1 MVEPPVVA
9 GTKLVME
16 RLTLPVETVEQTVE
30 VEEQPILTGEQYMET
45 DEQYMETYEQPME
58 TGLQPVATEE
68 QPMSELLLV
77 TEEAS
82 ECVSD
87 PTASTEIILE
97 LSAVPLESAAPEEW
111 ELGQPED
118 AQKETHVDD
127 VAASDRKNIPP
138 KKNRMEPLKMDM
150 SRPPKMVT
158 PLTSSQIS
166 LQCLE
171 CHIIFSD
178 HKSKERHL
186 KQSHPAEYEQCM
198 LGDALFACYVCD
210 RQFTNSSDLMLHQ
223 RAHTEKTPFK
233 CPICGEAFSRSSEL
247 TLHKKL
253 HFGLYGYT
261 CADCGKPCK
270 TLTLLKYHRRTHTGE
285 RPYACKECGKRFS
298 MSKALQKHALA
309 HSLEGMKEVGGIT
322 PPMKAQLKNNSGTA
336 VVKFSC
342 SVCKA
347 TFKTAKT
354 RLHHMKHKHNLCVT
368 ASSSTT
374 LAGQQVKLGQP
385 IITQVPMGQPTFLH
399 MEPLGPFQQVENIDT
414 EQIRKLIES
423 LGNVR
428 KVNQVVILGQVP
440 PHGQSLDLQR
450 LQGKRE
456 HLQLR
461 FTQPQFI
468 ELKKIGGGETKLM
481 GLEQAKPQ
489 CESLEPI
496 ITLEPV
502 ISDGQMET
510 PLLSHTQEVAYAVPA
525 EHAGLTQTHE
535 GEMIPQQLL
544 GQTGQT
550 VEEENTMIQ
559 TVSVEQVFCHSETVE
574 LREMAEQSQT
584 VVLEVTPSLLPT
596 LELEQTQTDQQGLMS
611 ASSLPTFLLEQ
622 TSGQNRRVQEGMSDG
637 TNIFPTVELKLTPLK
652 TDPQEELSNS
662 SLVPTVKFAQTPP
675 GQTSQVGETAT
686 QMETLQLEQIYSS
699 IGQTQQTGIG
709 QRRSVEK
716 PLLENTE
723 NDQQHILEKPYEGK
737 KQTAQEQLQ
746 TLIDKSVSNNAL
758 NSREMPRTQ
767 TSEIFPPPSETKAPQ
782 SSQLPVHLM
791 SVQEFVKVRKRKQPK
806 NSIVQGNMQQQ
817 TVELKEKPAKRP
829 RAKKA
834 HLVVKF
840 GPKEKPKNQK
850 KLPQPS
856 KLLQKGDQIQ
866 DMNQMSLTTLPEK
879 KLSLKVGKEKKVK
892 KKNDISK
899 SKIKSPSILC
909 EPHVQQVLQVDE
921 QVHQVKPRKKK
932 VKKQQYV
939 ISETFEQISAEPIS
953 EQEVIAPPKPKKKKQ
968 QTMAQEDQPKKT
980 KGQKLSKTGRKKK
993 KPNVEASPI
1002 SEGMPDPKIKQ
1013 QSLLLLKGH
1022 KQPQLKV
1029 YKLDASKAPQ
1039 GQTDLHQD
1047 THPIHKKKGPK
1058 SKQLKML
1065 AAGGKRKVGRPKK
1078 NHTAL
1083 SVLAPL
1089 KTTSHSSDTSLT
1101 KPKTSRK
1108 RTAQKVETEGIIS
1121 GSHSRRA
1128 LECKDCGER
1137 FSDVSSLQEHK
1148 AALHAV
1154 ESPGLTYTNGNIFE
1168 GVSRSDLGQSP
1179 LKVTEEVIENSLSQ
1193 NTFGMQVASD
1203 WDMEVEMREVGL
1215 GERGER
1221 VSFPTQNPS
1230 PSLPLAAALVEGGQ
1244 KGREKNMEKIA
1255 EGMESFS
1262 HMVPNSNQSCTPP
1275 QVQFPYLAKSDK
1287 VQPLLFESL
1296 SPPHLT
1302 PIAPLHSCHQTEDTK
1317 SESQGNMNDTA
1328 DALIPTVSGF
1338 ENLGPIEDEIKKE
1351 LLLEVDLV
1359 TVGDGDQNEG
1369 EHQSSPHEDSSPN
1382 EGSSLHENNRTHA
1395 LPAKAQIGNVNRTV
1409 TTQNVQTESCPSDPL
1424 EIKQE
1429 EEEIMVQR
1437 REVEKRGVG
1446 RKNYTRGRK
1455 RGVGRGRRGS
1465 ATRKGLGGE
1474 GMREMEPEKETDE
1487 CQVVYQLYSLN
1498 NDTEIKDE
1506 ADVTTLHPGQSSPI
1520 SLQTE
1525 IRSISEQNMLTA
1537 PCPSGSC
1544 ISPLEEDPED
1554 QVVFELES
1562 VTTSVVEVLKT
1573 EDGMVMKEVAGDQ
1586 DDRDT
1591 GQSPGIILER
1601 FLTSRQSEAA
1611 VGENGVVLMADL
1623 RGQEVKVEENTSDLV
1638 PLPHTS
1644 RARHTVEQRGVRMYL
1659 VKQENNLVLNDPQ
1672 VSQGQSQLNVEQS
1685 STRQCI
1691 FYPVKEE
1698 RELLEEPSQSEQG
1711 VPALVEPGEARL
1723 DHPVETLSTTNPAVE
1738 EYEVN
1743 RSTAKFGSEMN
1754 EYGEDEL
1761 DFEQQET
1768 EDLVDFLLQNSDEVE
1783 SEVVECSDPQPDP
1796 EAVVMA
1802 CYHDSQSHAS
1812 LHSNDIP
1819 YNLPTTES
1827 QAHLGSMGGSQTGT
1841 GYRKPIDYFSKYFG
1855 WDAWSEIAR
1864 CTNKVSHLSNPVT
1877 AKEVAQFVGIHIA
1890 MGTLKFPSLKLYWQ
1904 DFTRVP
1910 LVADTMS
1917 ASRFSQLS
1925 CKLQL
1930 ASPAPAGD
1938 PMDTQE
1944 AGPSGNLDR
1953 PKEGDTTRNPLRAL
1967 HTPANPTV
1975 GTTRG
1980 ELDGSGHT
1988 LKRGHSQIQALSSKS
2003 VSAKSTTQTSTIPH
2017 SIWQR
2022 CGDVPSSQDCFSF
2035 KTDPLWRVRPL
2046 MDHVRARY
2054 LMLRRE
2060 GDHGVDQYPL
2070 PLTCRAVNNKRPSLH
2085 STVLVRSDGLILDFN
2100 LSLDLSNK
2108 ETTVEKMVPRDGMVY
2123 LCKQELSTPAMLE
2136 HLLGSGVHGAGKVG
2150 GAKGQMGD
2158 EFVSSDGRLMLHRYH
2173 LGFILSTVGKAQQ
2186 NMASLVDSFEKA
2198 QKAASLNRDLLN
2210 LYHSPLSASAP
2221 SSWPQAVLWYLTDL
2235 ALVNSWMQYRQDHV
2249 PLPEPLNLMAFRLEV
2264 SKALILSS
2272 GSDTQDAAPPHPP
2285 QKLHSPS
2292 TAPDPGLLQD
2302 SPLPD
2307 VATRYDGSG
2316 HWPEQL
2322 GEGEGGR
2329 CRFGGCERM
2338 SRVRCLKCCVFL
2350 CISRNHNCFLNFH
2363 SQGSF

>member
-1 MVEPPVVA
+1 MEGPPVVEA
-9 GTKLVME
+9 GTKSVME
-16 RLTLPVETVEQTVE
+16 SLTQPVETVEQAVE
-30 VEEQPILTGEQYMET
+30 TEEQPIGKGEQYMET
-45 DEQYMETYEQPME
+45 DELPME
-58 TGLQPVATEE
+58 TGLQPVETGE
-68 QPMSELLLV
+68 QPMSELLPATV
-77 TEEAS
+77 EEAL

-87 PTASTEIILE
+87 PTAPTEIILE

-111 ELGQPED
+111 ELDQPKD
-118 AQKETHVDD
+118 AQKETHRDD
-127 VAASDRKNIPP
+127 VAAGDRKNIPP

-150 SRPPKMVT
+150 SRPPKMVM

-178 HKSKERHL
+178 QKSKERHL
-186 KQSHPAEYEQCM
+186 KQSHPAQYEQCI
-198 LGDALFACYVCD
+198 LGGALFTCYVCD
-210 RQFTNSSDLMLHQ
+210 RHFTNSSDLMLHQ
-223 RAHTEKTPFK
+223 RAHTEKQPFK

-247 TLHKKL
+247 TLHKKV
-253 HFGLYGYT
+253 HFGQHGYT
-261 CADCGKPCK
+261 CSDCGKPCK
-270 TLTLLKYHRRTHTGE
+270 TLTLLNYHRRTHTGE
-285 RPYACKECGKRFS
+285 RPYVCKECGKRFS

-309 HSLEGMKEVGGIT
+309 HSLEGMVGEVGGIT
-322 PPMKAQLKNNSGTA
+322 PLTKAQLKKNSGTA
-336 VVKFSC
+336 AVKFPC
-342 SVCKA
+342 SMCKA

-354 RLHHMKHKHNLCVT
+354 RLHHMKHKHSPCVT
-368 ASSSTT
+368 APSSSST
-374 LAGQQVKLGQP
+374 LAGQQVKPGQH
-385 IITQVPMGQPTFLH
+385 IITQAPMGQPTFLH
-399 MEPLGPFQQVENIDT
+399 METLGPHQQVYNIDT

-440 PHGQSLDLQR
+440 PHGQPLALQW
-450 LQGKRE
+450 LQGMRE
-456 HLQLR
+456 HLQPR

-468 ELKKIGGGETKLM
+468 ELKKTWGGE
-481 GLEQAKPQ
+481 
-489 CESLEPI
+489 
-496 ITLEPV
+496 
-502 ISDGQMET
+502 
-510 PLLSHTQEVAYAVPA
+510 A
-525 EHAGLTQTHE
+525 EHSGLTQTHE

-550 VEEENTMIQ
+550 VEEENNMIQ
-559 TVSVEQVFCHSETVE
+559 TVSMEQVFCHSEIVE
-574 LREMAEQSQT
+574 LGKTTEQSKT
-584 VVLEVTPSLLPT
+584 VVLEVTPSLIPT

-611 ASSLPTFLLEQ
+611 ASSLPTILFEQ
-622 TSGQNRRVQEGMSDG
+622 TSGQNQMVQEGNMSVPSL
-637 TNIFPTVELKLTPLK
+637 IPTVELTLTPFK
-652 TDPQEELSNS
+652 TDQQDELSTS

-675 GQTSQVGETAT
+675 GQTSQVGETAI
-686 QMETLQLEQIYSS
+686 QMETLQLDQIHSN
-699 IGQTQQTGIG
+699 IGQTQQIGIG
-709 QRRSVEK
+709 GQGSVEK

-723 NDQQHILEKPYEGK
+723 CEQHHILEKPCEGK

-746 TLIDKSVSNNAL
+746 TLIDKSASNNAL
-758 NSREMPRTQ
+758 NSREIQPRTQ
-767 TSEIFPPPSETKAPQ
+767 MSEIFSPPLETKKTPQ
-782 SSQLPVHLM
+782 SSQLPVHMM
-791 SVQEFVKVRKRKQPK
+791 SVQEFVKVRTRKQPN
-806 NSIVQGNMQQQ
+806 NSIMQGNMQQQ
-817 TVELKEKPAKRP
+817 TVELKEKPTKRP

-834 HLVVKF
+834 CLVVKF
-840 GPKEKPKNQK
+840 GPKEKEKPKNRK

-866 DMNQMSLTTLPEK
+866 DVNQMSLTTQPDK
-879 KLSLKVGKEKKVK
+879 KLPLKKVGQEKKVK
-892 KKNDISK
+892 KKNGISK
-899 SKIKSPSILC
+899 SKIKSPSIFC
-909 EPHVQQVLQVDE
+909 DSHVQQVLQVEE
-921 QVHQVKPRKKK
+921 QVQQVKLRKKK
-932 VKKQQYV
+932 VKKQKYV
-939 ISETFEQISAEPIS
+939 INETHSAQISSEQIS

-968 QTMAQEDQPKKT
+968 QKIRQEDQPKKT
-980 KGQKLSKTGRKKK
+980 KGQKRSKTGRKKN
-993 KPNVEASPI
+993 KPNMEASPI
-1002 SEGMPDPKIKQ
+1002 SEDMPDPEIKQ

-1039 GQTDLHQD
+1039 GQTDPQQDQD

-1065 AAGGKRKVGRPKK
+1065 AAGGNRKVGRPKK
-1078 NHTAL
+1078 SHTAL
-1083 SVLAPL
+1083 SMLAPL
-1089 KTTSHSSDTSLT
+1089 KATPHSSDTSPT

-1108 RTAQKVETEGIIS
+1108 RKAPKVETEGIIS

-1168 GVSRSDLGQSP
+1168 GVSGSDLGQPP

-1203 WDMEVEMREVGL
+1203 WDIEVEMRERGL

-1221 VSFPTQNPS
+1221 VSFPALNPS

-1244 KGREKNMEKIA
+1244 KEREKNMDNTA

-1262 HMVPNSNQSCTPP
+1262 HMAPNSTLFYSPP
-1275 QVQFPYLAKSDK
+1275 QVQFPYLSKSDK
-1287 VQPLLFESL
+1287 VQPLLSESL

-1317 SESQGNMNDTA
+1317 SESQGNMNDTSET
-1328 DALIPTVSGF
+1328 LIPTVSGS
-1338 ENLGPIEDEIKKE
+1338 EHLGPIEDEIKEE

-1369 EHQSSPHEDSSPN
+1369 EHQSSPHEDSSQN
-1382 EGSSLHENNRTHA
+1382 EGSSLHDNNSTHA
-1395 LPAKAQIGNVNRTV
+1395 LPTHAQIENVNRTV
-1409 TTQNVQTESCPSDPL
+1409 TTQNAQTESCPSDPL

-1437 REVEKRGVG
+1437 REEEKREVG
-1446 RKNYTRGRK
+1446 RKNYTRGRR
-1455 RGVGRGRRGS
+1455 RGVGRVRRGS
-1465 ATRKGLGGE
+1465 ATRKSLEGE

-1487 CQVVYQLYSLN
+1487 CRVVYQLYSLT

-1506 ADVTTLHPGQSSPI
+1506 ADVTLHPGQSSPI

-1525 IRSISEQNMLTA
+1525 IRSISEQNTQTA
-1537 PCPSGSC
+1537 PCPSRSC
-1544 ISPLEEDPED
+1544 IPLLEEDPED

-1573 EDGMVMKEVAGDQ
+1573 EDGMVMKGVAGDQ
-1586 DDRDT
+1586 DNRDT

-1601 FLTSRQSEAA
+1601 FLTSRQREAA

-1638 PLPHTS
+1638 PVPHTS
-1644 RARHTVEQRGVRMYL
+1644 HARHTVEQRGVRMYL

-1672 VSQGQSQLNVEQS
+1672 VSHGQSQLNVEQS
-1685 STRQCI
+1685 SARQCI

-1698 RELLEEPSQSEQG
+1698 ESELLEEPSQSEQG
-1711 VPALVEPGEARL
+1711 VPVLVVPGESRL
-1723 DHPVETLSTTNPAVE
+1723 NHPVEDLSITNPAVE

-1743 RSTAKFGSEMN
+1743 RRAAKLGTEIN
-1754 EYGEDEL
+1754 EYGEGDL
-1761 DFEQQET
+1761 DFEQQDT
-1768 EDLVDFLLQNSDEVE
+1768 EELVDFLLQNSDEVE
-1783 SEVVECSDPQPDP
+1783 SGVVECCDPQPDP
-1796 EAVVMA
+1796 EAVLMA
-1802 CYHDSQSHAS
+1802 CYHDSQNHAS
-1812 LHSNDIP
+1812 LHSNEIP
-1819 YNLPTTES
+1819 NNLPTTKS
-1827 QAHLGSMGGSQTGT
+1827 QADSGSTGGSQTGT
-1841 GYRKPIDYFSKYFG
+1841 GYMKPIDYFSKYFG
-1855 WDAWSEIAR
+1855 WDTWAEIAR

-1938 PMDTQE
+1938 PMDTHE
-1944 AGPSGNLDR
+1944 AGHSGNPDR
-1953 PKEGDTTRNPLRAL
+1953 PKEGDTTCNTLRAL
-1967 HTPANPTV
+1967 HTPANSTV
-1975 GTTRG
+1975 GTIEA

-1988 LKRGHSQIQALSSKS
+1988 LTSGHSQIQALSSKS

-2017 SIWQR
+2017 SNWQR
-2022 CGDVPSSQDCFSF
+2022 CGDITSSQDCFSF
-2035 KTDPLWRVRPL
+2035 KTDPLWKVRPL
-2046 MDHVRARY
+2046 LDHVRAGC

-2085 STVLVRSDGLILDFN
+2085 STVLVGSDSLILDFN
-2100 LSLDLSNK
+2100 LSLDLSIK
-2108 ETTVEKMVPRDGMVY
+2108 EATVEKMVPREGMVY

-2198 QKAASLNRDLLN
+2198 QKAASLNRDLIN
-2210 LYHSPLSASAP
+2210 LYHSPLSTSAP
-2221 SSWPQAVLWYLTDL
+2221 TSWPQAVLWYLTDL

-2264 SKALILSS
+2264 SKALVLSS
-2272 GSDTQDAAPPHPP
+2272 GSDTQDSAPPHPP
-2285 QKLHSPS
+2285 QKLHAPG
-2292 TAPDPGLLQD
+2292 TAPDPGLLQE

-2322 GEGEGGR
+2322 GDREGGR

-2338 SRVRCLKCCVFL
+2338 SRVQCLKCCVFL

>member
-1 MVEPPVVA
+1 MVEPPVVEA

-16 RLTLPVETVEQTVE
+16 RLTQPVETVEQTVE
-30 VEEQPILTGEQYMET
+30 VEEQPILTGEQHMKT
-45 DEQYMETYEQPME
+45 DEQPME
-58 TGLQPVATEE
+58 TGLQPAATEE
-68 QPMSELLLV
+68 QPMSELLPATV
-77 TEEAS
+77 EEAL

-247 TLHKKL
+247 TLHKKH

-261 CADCGKPCK
+261 CSDCGKPCK

-285 RPYACKECGKRFS
+285 RPYVCKECGKRFS

-309 HSLEGMKEVGGIT
+309 HSPEGMKGECGGIAPLT
-322 PPMKAQLKNNSGTA
+322 KAQLKKNSGTA
-336 VVKFSC
+336 VVKLSC

-368 ASSSTT
+368 APSSSIT
-374 LAGQQVKLGQP
+374 LAGQQVKPGQP
-385 IITQVPMGQPTFLH
+385 IITQAPMGQPTFLH
-399 MEPLGPFQQVENIDT
+399 MEPLGPFQQVDNIDT

-440 PHGQSLDLQR
+440 PHGQPLALQR

-468 ELKKIGGGETKLM
+468 ELKKTGGGETKSM

-489 CESLEPI
+489 CQSLEPI

-502 ISDGQMET
+502 ILDGQMET
-510 PLLSHTQEVAYAVPA
+510 PLLSHTQEVAYA
-525 EHAGLTQTHE
+525 EHAGLTQTQ
-535 GEMIPQQLL
+535 MIPQQLL
-544 GQTGQT
+544 GQT
-550 VEEENTMIQ
+550 VEVNTMIQ

-574 LREMAEQSQT
+574 LRETTEQSQT
-584 VVLEVTPSLLPT
+584 VVLEVTPSLIPT

-611 ASSLPTFLLEQ
+611 ASSLPTFLFEQ
-622 TSGQNRRVQEGMSDG
+622 TSGQNQRVQEG
-637 TNIFPTVELKLTPLK
+637 NISVPSLIPTVELKLTPLK
-652 TDPQEELSNS
+652 TDQQEELSTS

-686 QMETLQLEQIYSS
+686 QMETLQLDKIYSS
-699 IGQTQQTGIG
+699 IGQTQQTEIG

-716 PLLENTE
+716 PLLGNTE
-723 NDQQHILEKPYEGK
+723 NDQPHILEKPCEGN

-746 TLIDKSVSNNAL
+746 TLIDKSASNNAL
-758 NSREMPRTQ
+758 NSREIQPRTQ

-806 NSIVQGNMQQQ
+806 NSIMQGNMQQQ

-829 RAKKA
+829 RATKS

-840 GPKEKPKNQK
+840 GPKEKEKPKNQK

-866 DMNQMSLTTLPEK
+866 DMNQMSLTTLPEN
-879 KLSLKVGKEKKVK
+879 KLSLKVGKGKKVK
-892 KKNDISK
+892 KKNNISK

-909 EPHVQQVLQVDE
+909 DPHVQQVLQVDE
-921 QVHQVKPRKKK
+921 QVHQVKPRKK
-932 VKKQQYV
+932 VKKQKYV
-939 ISETFEQISAEPIS
+939 ISETSEQICAEPIS

-968 QTMAQEDQPKKT
+968 QEDQPKKT

-993 KPNVEASPI
+993 KPTVEASPI
-1002 SEGMPDPKIKQ
+1002 SEHMPDPEIKQ

-1039 GQTDLHQD
+1039 GQTALHQD
-1047 THPIHKKKGPK
+1047 THLIHKKKGPK

-1065 AAGGKRKVGRPKK
+1065 AAGGKRRVGRPKK

-1089 KTTSHSSDTSLT
+1089 KTTSHSSDTSPT
-1101 KPKTSRK
+1101 NPKTSRK
-1108 RTAQKVETEGIIS
+1108 RKAQKVETEGIIS

-1154 ESPGLTYTNGNIFE
+1154 ESPGLTYTNGNVFE
-1168 GVSRSDLGQSP
+1168 GVSGSDLGQPP
-1179 LKVTEEVIENSLSQ
+1179 LKVTEEVIENSLCQ

-1203 WDMEVEMREVGL
+1203 WDVEMGEMGL

-1221 VSFPTQNPS
+1221 VSFPALNPS

-1244 KGREKNMEKIA
+1244 KERKNNINKTT
-1255 EGMESFS
+1255 EGVESFS
-1262 HMVPNSNQSCTPP
+1262 RMAPNSNPSCTPP
-1275 QVQFPYLAKSDK
+1275 QVQFPCLSKSDK
-1287 VQPLLFESL
+1287 VQPPLFESL

-1328 DALIPTVSGF
+1328 DALIPAVSGF
-1338 ENLGPIEDEIKKE
+1338 EHLGHIEDEIKEE

-1382 EGSSLHENNRTHA
+1382 EGSSLHENNHTHA
-1395 LPAKAQIGNVNRTV
+1395 LPAHALIENVNRTV

-1446 RKNYTRGRK
+1446 RKNYTRGRR

-1465 ATRKGLGGE
+1465 ATRKGLGGQ
-1474 GMREMEPEKETDE
+1474 GMREMEPEKEADE

-1498 NDTEIKDE
+1498 NDTEIKEE

-1573 EDGMVMKEVAGDQ
+1573 EDGMVMKGVAGDQ
-1586 DDRDT
+1586 DGRDT

-1638 PLPHTS
+1638 PVPHTS
-1644 RARHTVEQRGVRMYL
+1644 HARHTVEQRGVRMYL

-1698 RELLEEPSQSEQG
+1698 RELLEEPSQSEQE
-1711 VPALVEPGEARL
+1711 VTALVEPGEAGL
-1723 DHPVETLSTTNPAVE
+1723 NHPVATLSTTNPAVE

-1754 EYGEDEL
+1754 EYGEGDL
-1761 DFEQQET
+1761 DFEQQDT
-1768 EDLVDFLLQNSDEVE
+1768 EELVDFLLQNSDEVE

-1819 YNLPTTES
+1819 YNLPATES
-1827 QAHLGSMGGSQTGT
+1827 QAHSGSMGGSQTGT

-1855 WDAWSEIAR
+1855 WDAWAEIAR

-1917 ASRFSQLS
+1917 ASRFSQLA

-1944 AGPSGNLDR
+1944 AGHSGNPDG
-1953 PKEGDTTRNPLRAL
+1953 PKDTTRNPLRAL

-1988 LKRGHSQIQALSSKS
+1988 LTRGHSQIQALSSKS
-2003 VSAKSTTQTSTIPH
+2003 VSAKSTIPH

-2022 CGDVPSSQDCFSF
+2022 CGDIPSSQDCFSF

-2046 MDHVRARY
+2046 MDHVRAGY

-2085 STVLVRSDGLILDFN
+2085 STVLVRSDGLIIDFN

-2108 ETTVEKMVPRDGMVY
+2108 EATVEKMVPRDGMVY

-2186 NMASLVDSFEKA
+2186 NMALLVDSFEKA

-2221 SSWPQAVLWYLTDL
+2221 SSWPQAVLWYLADL

-2285 QKLHSPS
+2285 PQKLHSPG

-2307 VATRYDGSG
+2307 VSTRYDGSG

-2322 GEGEGGR
+2322 GEGQGGR
-2329 CRFGGCERM
+2329 CRFGGCERL

-2350 CISRNHNCFLNFH
+2350 CISHNHNCFLNFH
-2363 SQGSF
+2363 SQESF

>member
-1 MVEPPVVA
+1 
-9 GTKLVME
+9 
-16 RLTLPVETVEQTVE
+16 
-30 VEEQPILTGEQYMET
+30 
-45 DEQYMETYEQPME
+45 
-58 TGLQPVATEE
+58 
-68 QPMSELLLV
+68 
-77 TEEAS
+77 
-82 ECVSD
+82 
-87 PTASTEIILE
+87 
-97 LSAVPLESAAPEEW
+97 
-111 ELGQPED
+111 
-118 AQKETHVDD
+118 
-127 VAASDRKNIPP
+127 
-138 KKNRMEPLKMDM
+138 MD
-150 SRPPKMVT
+150 
-158 PLTSSQIS
+158 
-166 LQCLE
+166 
-171 CHIIFSD
+171 
-178 HKSKERHL
+178 
-186 KQSHPAEYEQCM
+186 
-198 LGDALFACYVCD
+198 
-210 RQFTNSSDLMLHQ
+210 
-223 RAHTEKTPFK
+223 KT
-233 CPICGEAFSRSSEL
+233 
-247 TLHKKL
+247 
-253 HFGLYGYT
+253 
-261 CADCGKPCK
+261 
-270 TLTLLKYHRRTHTGE
+270 
-285 RPYACKECGKRFS
+285 
-298 MSKALQKHALA
+298 
-309 HSLEGMKEVGGIT
+309 
-322 PPMKAQLKNNSGTA
+322 
-336 VVKFSC
+336 
-342 SVCKA
+342 
-347 TFKTAKT
+347 
-354 RLHHMKHKHNLCVT
+354 
-368 ASSSTT
+368 
-374 LAGQQVKLGQP
+374 
-385 IITQVPMGQPTFLH
+385 
-399 MEPLGPFQQVENIDT
+399 
-414 EQIRKLIES
+414 
-423 LGNVR
+423 
-428 KVNQVVILGQVP
+428 
-440 PHGQSLDLQR
+440 
-450 LQGKRE
+450 
-456 HLQLR
+456 
-461 FTQPQFI
+461 
-468 ELKKIGGGETKLM
+468 
-481 GLEQAKPQ
+481 
-489 CESLEPI
+489 
-496 ITLEPV
+496 
-502 ISDGQMET
+502 
-510 PLLSHTQEVAYAVPA
+510 
-525 EHAGLTQTHE
+525 
-535 GEMIPQQLL
+535 
-544 GQTGQT
+544 
-550 VEEENTMIQ
+550 
-559 TVSVEQVFCHSETVE
+559 
-574 LREMAEQSQT
+574 
-584 VVLEVTPSLLPT
+584 
-596 LELEQTQTDQQGLMS
+596 
-611 ASSLPTFLLEQ
+611 
-622 TSGQNRRVQEGMSDG
+622 
-637 TNIFPTVELKLTPLK
+637 
-652 TDPQEELSNS
+652 
-662 SLVPTVKFAQTPP
+662 
-675 GQTSQVGETAT
+675 
-686 QMETLQLEQIYSS
+686 
-699 IGQTQQTGIG
+699 
-709 QRRSVEK
+709 
-716 PLLENTE
+716 
-723 NDQQHILEKPYEGK
+723 
-737 KQTAQEQLQ
+737 
-746 TLIDKSVSNNAL
+746 
-758 NSREMPRTQ
+758 
-767 TSEIFPPPSETKAPQ
+767 
-782 SSQLPVHLM
+782 
-791 SVQEFVKVRKRKQPK
+791 
-806 NSIVQGNMQQQ
+806 
-817 TVELKEKPAKRP
+817 
-829 RAKKA
+829 
-834 HLVVKF
+834 
-840 GPKEKPKNQK
+840 
-850 KLPQPS
+850 
-856 KLLQKGDQIQ
+856 
-866 DMNQMSLTTLPEK
+866 
-879 KLSLKVGKEKKVK
+879 
-892 KKNDISK
+892 
-899 SKIKSPSILC
+899 
-909 EPHVQQVLQVDE
+909 
-921 QVHQVKPRKKK
+921 
-932 VKKQQYV
+932 
-939 ISETFEQISAEPIS
+939 
-953 EQEVIAPPKPKKKKQ
+953 
-968 QTMAQEDQPKKT
+968 
-980 KGQKLSKTGRKKK
+980 
-993 KPNVEASPI
+993 
-1002 SEGMPDPKIKQ
+1002 
-1013 QSLLLLKGH
+1013 
-1022 KQPQLKV
+1022 
-1029 YKLDASKAPQ
+1029 
-1039 GQTDLHQD
+1039 
-1047 THPIHKKKGPK
+1047 
-1058 SKQLKML
+1058 
-1065 AAGGKRKVGRPKK
+1065 
-1078 NHTAL
+1078 
-1083 SVLAPL
+1083 
-1089 KTTSHSSDTSLT
+1089 
-1101 KPKTSRK
+1101 
-1108 RTAQKVETEGIIS
+1108 
-1121 GSHSRRA
+1121 
-1128 LECKDCGER
+1128 
-1137 FSDVSSLQEHK
+1137 
-1148 AALHAV
+1148 
-1154 ESPGLTYTNGNIFE
+1154 
-1168 GVSRSDLGQSP
+1168 
-1179 LKVTEEVIENSLSQ
+1179 
-1193 NTFGMQVASD
+1193 
-1203 WDMEVEMREVGL
+1203 
-1215 GERGER
+1215 
-1221 VSFPTQNPS
+1221 
-1230 PSLPLAAALVEGGQ
+1230 
-1244 KGREKNMEKIA
+1244 A

-1262 HMVPNSNQSCTPP
+1262 HMAPNSNQSCTPP

-1317 SESQGNMNDTA
+1317 SESQGNMNETA

-1338 ENLGPIEDEIKKE
+1338 EHLGPIEDEIKKE

-1446 RKNYTRGRK
+1446 RKNYTRGRR

-1474 GMREMEPEKETDE
+1474 GMREMEPEKEIDE

-1537 PCPSGSC
+1537 PCLSGSF

-1573 EDGMVMKEVAGDQ
+1573 EDGMVMKGVAGDQ

-1601 FLTSRQSEAA
+1601 FLTSRQREAA

-1623 RGQEVKVEENTSDLV
+1623 RGQEVKVEENNSDLV
-1638 PLPHTS
+1638 PVPHNS
-1644 RARHTVEQRGVRMYL
+1644 LARHTVEQRGVRMYL

-1672 VSQGQSQLNVEQS
+1672 VSQGQSQLNVEHS

-1723 DHPVETLSTTNPAVE
+1723 NHPVETLSTTNPAVE

-1743 RSTAKFGSEMN
+1743 RSTAKFGSEIN
-1754 EYGEDEL
+1754 EYGEGEL
-1761 DFEQQET
+1761 DFEQQDT
-1768 EDLVDFLLQNSDEVE
+1768 EELVDFLLQNSDEVE

-1812 LHSNDIP
+1812 LHSNYIP

-1827 QAHLGSMGGSQTGT
+1827 QARSGSIGGSQTGT
-1841 GYRKPIDYFSKYFG
+1841 GYRQPIDYFSKYFG
-1855 WDAWSEIAR
+1855 WDAWAEIAG

-1930 ASPAPAGD
+1930 ASPVPAGD

-1944 AGPSGNLDR
+1944 AGHSGNPDR
-1953 PKEGDTTRNPLRAL
+1953 PKEGDPTRNPLRAL

-1988 LKRGHSQIQALSSKS
+1988 LTRGHSQIQALSSKS
-2003 VSAKSTTQTSTIPH
+2003 VSAESTTQTSTVPH

-2022 CGDVPSSQDCFSF
+2022 CGDIPSSQDCFSF

-2046 MDHVRARY
+2046 MDHVRAGY

-2085 STVLVRSDGLILDFN
+2085 STVLVRSDGMIIDFN

-2108 ETTVEKMVPRDGMVY
+2108 EATVEKMVPRDGMVY

-2186 NMASLVDSFEKA
+2186 NMASLIDSFEKA

-2210 LYHSPLSASAP
+2210 LYHSPLSASALC
-2221 SSWPQAVLWYLTDL
+2221 SWPQAVLWYLTDL
-2235 ALVNSWMQYRQDHV
+2235 ALINSWMQYRQDHV

-2285 QKLHSPS
+2285 PQKLHSPG

-2307 VATRYDGSG
+2307 VATRYDGLG

-2322 GEGEGGR
+2322 GEGEAGR

>member
-1 MVEPPVVA
+1 MEEPPVVEA
-9 GTKLVME
+9 GTKSVME
-16 RLTLPVETVEQTVE
+16 RLTQPVETVEQAVE
-30 VEEQPILTGEQYMET
+30 IEEQPI
-45 DEQYMETYEQPME
+45 
-58 TGLQPVATEE
+58 
-68 QPMSELLLV
+68 V
-77 TEEAS
+77 T
-82 ECVSD
+82 
-87 PTASTEIILE
+87 
-97 LSAVPLESAAPEEW
+97 ESAAPEEW

-150 SRPPKMVT
+150 SRPPKMVM

-210 RQFTNSSDLMLHQ
+210 RHFTNSSDLMLHQ

-285 RPYACKECGKRFS
+285 RPYVCKECGKRFS

-309 HSLEGMKEVGGIT
+309 HLPEGMKGDVGGIT
-322 PPMKAQLKNNSGTA
+322 PPMKAQLKKNSGTA
-336 VVKFSC
+336 VVKLSC

-399 MEPLGPFQQVENIDT
+399 MEPLGPLHQVDNIDT

-428 KVNQVVILGQVP
+428 KVNQVVILGQVL
-440 PHGQSLDLQR
+440 PHSQPLDLQR

-456 HLQLR
+456 HLQFR
-461 FTQPQFI
+461 FTQPHFI
-468 ELKKIGGGETKLM
+468 ELKKIGGGETKSM

-510 PLLSHTQEVAYAVPA
+510 PLLSHTQQVTYA
-525 EHAGLTQTHE
+525 EHAGLKQTHE
-535 GEMIPQQLL
+535 GEMIPQQLH

-574 LREMAEQSQT
+574 LGETTEQSQT
-584 VVLEVTPSLLPT
+584 VVLDVTPSLIPT

-622 TSGQNRRVQEGMSDG
+622 TSGQNLMVQEG
-637 TNIFPTVELKLTPLK
+637 NISVPSLIPTVELKLRPLT
-652 TDPQEELSNS
+652 TDQQEELSTS
-662 SLVPTVKFAQTPP
+662 SLVPTVEFVQTSP

-709 QRRSVEK
+709 QRRAVEK

-723 NDQQHILEKPYEGK
+723 NDQQHILENPCEGK
-737 KQTAQEQLQ
+737 SQEQLQ
-746 TLIDKSVSNNAL
+746 TLIDKSASNNAL
-758 NSREMPRTQ
+758 NSRELQPCTP

-791 SVQEFVKVRKRKQPK
+791 SVQEFVKVRKRKQPN

-817 TVELKEKPAKRP
+817 TVELKGEAAKRP
-829 RAKKA
+829 RAMKA

-840 GPKEKPKNQK
+840 GPKEKPKKQN

-932 VKKQQYV
+932 VEKQKYV
-939 ISETFEQISAEPIS
+939 ISETCSEQISAEPIS

-980 KGQKLSKTGRKKK
+980 KGQKMSKMGRKKN
-993 KPNVEASPI
+993 KPNVKASPKTEDI
-1002 SEGMPDPKIKQ
+1002 PDPEIKQ

-1039 GQTDLHQD
+1039 GPTDLHQD

-1089 KTTSHSSDTSLT
+1089 KTTSHSSDTSPT

-1108 RTAQKVETEGIIS
+1108 RKAQKVETEGLIS
-1121 GSHSRRA
+1121 GSHSPRA

-1168 GVSRSDLGQSP
+1168 GVSGSDLGPPP

-1203 WDMEVEMREVGL
+1203 WEVEMREVGL

-1221 VSFPTQNPS
+1221 VSFPTLNPS
-1230 PSLPLAAALVEGGQ
+1230 PSLPLAAVLVEGGQ
-1244 KGREKNMEKIA
+1244 KEREKNMNKTS

-1262 HMVPNSNQSCTPP
+1262 HMAPNSTLSYSPP
-1275 QVQFPYLAKSDK
+1275 QVQFTYLAKSDK
-1287 VQPLLFESL
+1287 VQPLLSENL

-1302 PIAPLHSCHQTEDTK
+1302 PIAPLHSCHQTADTK
-1317 SESQGNMNDTA
+1317 SESQSNMNDTA

-1338 ENLGPIEDEIKKE
+1338 EHLGPIEDEIKEE
-1351 LLLEVDLV
+1351 LLLEVDMV

-1369 EHQSSPHEDSSPN
+1369 EHQSSPHKDSSQN
-1382 EGSSLHENNRTHA
+1382 EGSSLHENSTHENNSTHA
-1395 LPAKAQIGNVNRTV
+1395 LSAHAQIENVNRTV
-1409 TTQNVQTESCPSDPL
+1409 TTQNVQTKSCPSDPL
-1424 EIKQE
+1424 EIKKE

-1446 RKNYTRGRK
+1446 RRNYTRGRR
-1455 RGVGRGRRGS
+1455 RGVGRGRIGS
-1465 ATRKGLGGE
+1465 ATRKSLEGV
-1474 GMREMEPEKETDE
+1474 GMRKIELEKEIDE

-1544 ISPLEEDPED
+1544 ISPLEDLED

-1573 EDGMVMKEVAGDQ
+1573 EDGMVMKGVAGDQ

-1611 VGENGVVLMADL
+1611 VGENGVVLMVDL

-1638 PLPHTS
+1638 PVPHTS
-1644 RARHTVEQRGVRMYL
+1644 HARHTVEQRGVRMYL

-1672 VSQGQSQLNVEQS
+1672 VSQGQSQLNVEHS

-1698 RELLEEPSQSEQG
+1698 RELLDEPSQSEQG
-1711 VPALVEPGEARL
+1711 VPALVVPGEAKL
-1723 DHPVETLSTTNPAVE
+1723 NHPMESLSTTNPAVE

-1743 RSTAKFGSEMN
+1743 RRAAKLRSEIN
-1754 EYGEDEL
+1754 EYGEGDL
-1761 DFEQQET
+1761 DFEQQDIE
-1768 EDLVDFLLQNSDEVE
+1768 ELVDFLLQNSDEVE

-1796 EAVVMA
+1796 EDVVMA
-1802 CYHDSQSHAS
+1802 CFHDSQNHAS
-1812 LHSNDIP
+1812 LHSNYIP

-1827 QAHLGSMGGSQTGT
+1827 QAHSVSMGGSQAGT
-1841 GYRKPIDYFSKYFG
+1841 GYRNPIDYFSKYFG
-1855 WDAWSEIAR
+1855 WDAWAEIAR
-1864 CTNKVSHLSNPVT
+1864 CTNKVSHLSNAVT

-1944 AGPSGNLDR
+1944 AGHSGNPDR
-1953 PKEGDTTRNPLRAL
+1953 PKEGDPTCNPLRDL

-1980 ELDGSGHT
+1980 ELDGSVHT
-1988 LKRGHSQIQALSSKS
+1988 LTRSHSQIQALSSLS
-2003 VSAKSTTQTSTIPH
+2003 VSAKSTTQTSTVPH

-2022 CGDVPSSQDCFSF
+2022 CGDMPSSQDCFSF

-2046 MDHVRARY
+2046 MDHVRAGC

-2070 PLTCRAVNNKRPSLH
+2070 PLTCSAVNNKRPSLH

-2108 ETTVEKMVPRDGMVY
+2108 EATVEKMVPRDGMVY

-2221 SSWPQAVLWYLTDL
+2221 TSWPQAVLWYLTDL

-2272 GSDTQDAAPPHPP
+2272 GSDTQDSAPPHPP
-2285 QKLHSPS
+2285 QKLQSPG

-2329 CRFGGCERM
+2329 CRFGGCERL

-2363 SQGSF
+2363 SQGTF

>member
-1 MVEPPVVA
+1 MEEPPVVEA

-16 RLTLPVETVEQTVE
+16 RLTQPVETVEQAVE
-30 VEEQPILTGEQYMET
+30 IEEQPI
-45 DEQYMETYEQPME
+45 
-58 TGLQPVATEE
+58 
-68 QPMSELLLV
+68 V
-77 TEEAS
+77 T
-82 ECVSD
+82 
-87 PTASTEIILE
+87 
-97 LSAVPLESAAPEEW
+97 ESAAPEEW

-118 AQKETHVDD
+118 TQKETHVDD
-127 VAASDRKNIPP
+127 VAACDRKNIPP

-210 RQFTNSSDLMLHQ
+210 RHFTNSSDLMLHQ

-261 CADCGKPCK
+261 CSDCGKPCK

-285 RPYACKECGKRFS
+285 RPYVCKECGKRFS

-309 HSLEGMKEVGGIT
+309 HSPEGGGGIT
-322 PPMKAQLKNNSGTA
+322 PLTKAQLKKSSGTA
-336 VVKFSC
+336 VVKLSC
-342 SVCKA
+342 SMCKA

-368 ASSSTT
+368 APSSSIT
-374 LAGQQVKLGQP
+374 LAGQQVKPGQP
-385 IITQVPMGQPTFLH
+385 IITQAPMGQPTFLQ
-399 MEPLGPFQQVENIDT
+399 MEPLGPLQQVDNIDT

-428 KVNQVVILGQVP
+428 KVNQVVILGQVL
-440 PHGQSLDLQR
+440 PHGQPLALQR

-456 HLQLR
+456 HLQFR

-468 ELKKIGGGETKLM
+468 ELKKTGGGETKSM

-502 ISDGQMET
+502 ISVGQMET
-510 PLLSHTQEVAYAVPA
+510 PLLSHTQEVTYA
-525 EHAGLTQTHE
+525 EHAGLKQTHE

-574 LREMAEQSQT
+574 LRETTEQSQT
-584 VVLEVTPSLLPT
+584 VVLEVTPSLIPT
-596 LELEQTQTDQQGLMS
+596 LELEQTQTDQHGLMS
-611 ASSLPTFLLEQ
+611 ASSLPTFLFEQ
-622 TSGQNRRVQEGMSDG
+622 TSGQNLMVQEGNMSVPSL
-637 TNIFPTVELKLTPLK
+637 IPTVELKLTPLK
-652 TDPQEELSNS
+652 TDQQEELSTS
-662 SLVPTVKFAQTPP
+662 SLVPTVKFARTPP
-675 GQTSQVGETAT
+675 GQTSHVGETAT
-686 QMETLQLEQIYSS
+686 QMETLQLDQVYSS
-699 IGQTQQTGIG
+699 IGQTQQIGIG
-709 QRRSVEK
+709 QRGSVEK

-723 NDQQHILEKPYEGK
+723 NEQQHILENPCEGK
-737 KQTAQEQLQ
+737 KQTSQEQLQ
-746 TLIDKSVSNNAL
+746 TLIDKSASHNAL
-758 NSREMPRTQ
+758 NSREIQPRTQ
-767 TSEIFPPPSETKAPQ
+767 TSEIFPPPSESKKAPQ

-806 NSIVQGNMQQQ
+806 NSIMQGNMQQQ

-829 RAKKA
+829 RATKS

-840 GPKEKPKNQK
+840 GPKEKPKNQN

-866 DMNQMSLTTLPEK
+866 DMNQMRVSTLPDK
-879 KLSLKVGKEKKVK
+879 KLPLKVGKEKKVK
-892 KKNDISK
+892 KKNNISK

-909 EPHVQQVLQVDE
+909 DPHVQQVLQVDE
-921 QVHQVKPRKKK
+921 QVHRVKPRKKK
-932 VKKQQYV
+932 VKKQNYV
-939 ISETFEQISAEPIS
+939 ISETYSEQSSAEPIS

-968 QTMAQEDQPKKT
+968 QKIQQEDQPKKT
-980 KGQKLSKTGRKKK
+980 KGQKLSKTGRKTK
-993 KPNVEASPI
+993 KPTVEASPI
-1002 SEGMPDPKIKQ
+1002 SEHMPDPEIKQ

-1065 AAGGKRKVGRPKK
+1065 AAGGKRRVGRPKK

-1089 KTTSHSSDTSLT
+1089 KTTSHSSDTSPT
-1101 KPKTSRK
+1101 NPKTSRK
-1108 RTAQKVETEGIIS
+1108 RKAQKVETEGIIS

-1168 GVSRSDLGQSP
+1168 GVSGSDLGQPP
-1179 LKVTEEVIENSLSQ
+1179 LKVTEEVIENSLGQ
-1193 NTFGMQVASD
+1193 NAFGMQVASD
-1203 WDMEVEMREVGL
+1203 WDMAAEMRGIGL

-1221 VSFPTQNPS
+1221 VSFPALNPS
-1230 PSLPLAAALVEGGQ
+1230 PSLPLVAALVEGGQ
-1244 KGREKNMEKIA
+1244 KESEKSMDKTS

-1262 HMVPNSNQSCTPP
+1262 HMAPNSTLSYSPP
-1275 QVQFPYLAKSDK
+1275 QVQFPYLATSDK
-1287 VQPLLFESL
+1287 VKPLLSENL

-1302 PIAPLHSCHQTEDTK
+1302 PIAPLHSCHQTADTK
-1317 SESQGNMNDTA
+1317 SENQGNMNDTA
-1328 DALIPTVSGF
+1328 DALIRTVSGF
-1338 ENLGPIEDEIKKE
+1338 EHLGPIEDEIKEE

-1369 EHQSSPHEDSSPN
+1369 EHQSSPHKDSSPN
-1382 EGSSLHENNRTHA
+1382 EGSSLHENSTHENNSTHA
-1395 LPAKAQIGNVNRTV
+1395 LSAHAQIENVNRTV

-1446 RKNYTRGRK
+1446 RKNYTRGRR

-1465 ATRKGLGGE
+1465 ATRKSLEGE
-1474 GMREMEPEKETDE
+1474 GMREIEPEKEIDE

-1506 ADVTTLHPGQSSPI
+1506 ADVTTLHPGQSSSI

-1573 EDGMVMKEVAGDQ
+1573 EDGMVMKGIAGDQ

-1601 FLTSRQSEAA
+1601 FLTSRQREAA
-1611 VGENGVVLMADL
+1611 EGENGVVLMADL
-1623 RGQEVKVEENTSDLV
+1623 RGQEVKVEENISDLV
-1638 PLPHTS
+1638 PVPHTS
-1644 RARHTVEQRGVRMYL
+1644 HARHTVQQRGVRMYL

-1672 VSQGQSQLNVEQS
+1672 VSQGQSQLNVEHS

-1711 VPALVEPGEARL
+1711 VPALVVPGEAKL
-1723 DHPVETLSTTNPAVE
+1723 NHPVETLSITNPAVE

-1743 RSTAKFGSEMN
+1743 RRAAKLGSEIN
-1754 EYGEDEL
+1754 EYGDGDL
-1761 DFEQQET
+1761 DFEQQDT
-1768 EDLVDFLLQNSDEVE
+1768 EELVDFLLQNSDEVE

-1802 CYHDSQSHAS
+1802 CFHDSQNHAS
-1812 LHSNDIP
+1812 LHSNYIP
-1819 YNLPTTES
+1819 NNLPTTES
-1827 QAHLGSMGGSQTGT
+1827 QAHSGSMGGSQTGT
-1841 GYRKPIDYFSKYFG
+1841 GYRKPIDYFSNYFG
-1855 WDAWSEIAR
+1855 WDAWAEIAR
-1864 CTNKVSHLSNPVT
+1864 CTNKVSHLSNAVT
-1877 AKEVAQFVGIHIA
+1877 AKEVAEFVGIHIA

-1930 ASPAPAGD
+1930 ASPTPAGD
-1938 PMDTQE
+1938 PTNTQE
-1944 AGPSGNLDR
+1944 AGHSRNPDR
-1953 PKEGDTTRNPLRAL
+1953 PKEGDPTRNPLRAL
-1967 HTPANPTV
+1967 HTPVNPTV

-1980 ELDGSGHT
+1980 ELDGSIHT
-1988 LKRGHSQIQALSSKS
+1988 LTCSHSQIQALSSKS
-2003 VSAKSTTQTSTIPH
+2003 VFAKSTTQTSTVPH

-2022 CGDVPSSQDCFSF
+2022 CGDIPSSQDCFSF

-2046 MDHVRARY
+2046 MDHVQAGC

-2108 ETTVEKMVPRDGMVY
+2108 EATVEKMVPRDGMVY

-2221 SSWPQAVLWYLTDL
+2221 TSWPQAVLWYLTDL

-2272 GSDTQDAAPPHPP
+2272 GSDTQDSAPPHPPP
-2285 QKLHSPS
+2285 QKLHSPG

-2322 GEGEGGR
+2322 GEGEDGR
-2329 CRFGGCERM
+2329 CRFGGCERL

>member
-1 MVEPPVVA
+1 MEEPPVVEA
-9 GTKLVME
+9 GTKSVME
-16 RLTLPVETVEQTVE
+16 RLTQPVETVEQAVE
-30 VEEQPILTGEQYMET
+30 IEEQPI
-45 DEQYMETYEQPME
+45 
-58 TGLQPVATEE
+58 
-68 QPMSELLLV
+68 V
-77 TEEAS
+77 T
-82 ECVSD
+82 
-87 PTASTEIILE
+87 
-97 LSAVPLESAAPEEW
+97 ESAAPEEW

-150 SRPPKMVT
+150 SRPPKMVM

-285 RPYACKECGKRFS
+285 RPYVCKECGKRFS

-309 HSLEGMKEVGGIT
+309 HLPEGMKGDVGGIT
-322 PPMKAQLKNNSGTA
+322 PQMKAQLKKNSGTA
-336 VVKFSC
+336 VVKLSC

-399 MEPLGPFQQVENIDT
+399 MEPLGPLHQVDNIDT

-428 KVNQVVILGQVP
+428 KVNQVVILGQVL

-456 HLQLR
+456 HLQFR
-461 FTQPQFI
+461 FTQPHFI
-468 ELKKIGGGETKLM
+468 ELRKIGGGETKSM

-510 PLLSHTQEVAYAVPA
+510 PLLSHTQEVTYA
-525 EHAGLTQTHE
+525 EHAGLKQTHE

-574 LREMAEQSQT
+574 LGETTEQSQM
-584 VVLEVTPSLLPT
+584 VVLDVTPSLIPT

-622 TSGQNRRVQEGMSDG
+622 TSGQNLMVQEG
-637 TNIFPTVELKLTPLK
+637 NISVPSLIPTVELKPRPLK
-652 TDPQEELSNS
+652 TDQQEELSTS

-686 QMETLQLEQIYSS
+686 QMDTLQLEQIYSS

-709 QRRSVEK
+709 QRRAVEK
-716 PLLENTE
+716 HLLENTE
-723 NDQQHILEKPYEGK
+723 NDQQHILENPCEGK
-737 KQTAQEQLQ
+737 SQEQLQ
-746 TLIDKSVSNNAL
+746 TLIDKSASNNAL
-758 NSREMPRTQ
+758 NSRELQPCTP

-791 SVQEFVKVRKRKQPK
+791 SVQEFVKVRKRKQPN

-817 TVELKEKPAKRP
+817 MVELKGEAAKRP
-829 RAKKA
+829 RAMKA

-840 GPKEKPKNQK
+840 GPKEKPKNQN

-932 VKKQQYV
+932 VGKQKYV
-939 ISETFEQISAEPIS
+939 ISETCSEQISAEPIR

-980 KGQKLSKTGRKKK
+980 KGQKMSKMGRKKN
-993 KPNVEASPI
+993 KPNVKASPKTEDI
-1002 SEGMPDPKIKQ
+1002 PDPEIKQ

-1065 AAGGKRKVGRPKK
+1065 AAGGKKKVGRPKK

-1089 KTTSHSSDTSLT
+1089 KTTSHSSDTSPT
-1101 KPKTSRK
+1101 KPKTTRK
-1108 RTAQKVETEGIIS
+1108 RKAQKVETEGLIS
-1121 GSHSRRA
+1121 GSHSPRA

-1137 FSDVSSLQEHK
+1137 FSDVSSLQQHK

-1168 GVSRSDLGQSP
+1168 GVSGSDLGPPP

-1203 WDMEVEMREVGL
+1203 WEVEMRGVGL

-1221 VSFPTQNPS
+1221 VSFPTLNPS
-1230 PSLPLAAALVEGGQ
+1230 PSLPLAAVLVEGGQ
-1244 KGREKNMEKIA
+1244 KEREKNMNKTS

-1262 HMVPNSNQSCTPP
+1262 HMAPNSTLSYSPP
-1275 QVQFPYLAKSDK
+1275 QVQFTYLAKSDK
-1287 VQPLLFESL
+1287 VQPLLSENL

-1302 PIAPLHSCHQTEDTK
+1302 PIAPLHSCHQTGDTK
-1317 SESQGNMNDTA
+1317 SESQSNMNDTA

-1338 ENLGPIEDEIKKE
+1338 EHLGPIEDEIKEE
-1351 LLLEVDLV
+1351 LLLEVDMV

-1369 EHQSSPHEDSSPN
+1369 EHQSSPHKDSSQN
-1382 EGSSLHENNRTHA
+1382 EGSSLHENSTHENNSTHA
-1395 LPAKAQIGNVNRTV
+1395 LSAHAQIENVNRTV
-1409 TTQNVQTESCPSDPL
+1409 ITQNVQTKSCPSDPL
-1424 EIKQE
+1424 EIKKE

-1446 RKNYTRGRK
+1446 RRNYTRGRR

-1465 ATRKGLGGE
+1465 ATRKSLEGA
-1474 GMREMEPEKETDE
+1474 GMREIEPEKEIDE

-1506 ADVTTLHPGQSSPI
+1506 ADVTTRHPGQSSPI

-1544 ISPLEEDPED
+1544 ISPLEDLED

-1573 EDGMVMKEVAGDQ
+1573 EDGMVMKGVAGDQ

-1611 VGENGVVLMADL
+1611 VGENGVVLMVDL

-1638 PLPHTS
+1638 PVPHTS
-1644 RARHTVEQRGVRMYL
+1644 HARHTVEQRGVRMYL

-1672 VSQGQSQLNVEQS
+1672 VSQGQSQLNVEHS

-1698 RELLEEPSQSEQG
+1698 RELLDEPSQSEQG
-1711 VPALVEPGEARL
+1711 VPALVVPGEAKL
-1723 DHPVETLSTTNPAVE
+1723 NHPMESLSTTNPAVE

-1743 RSTAKFGSEMN
+1743 RRAAKLRSEIN
-1754 EYGEDEL
+1754 EYGEGDL
-1761 DFEQQET
+1761 DFEQQDIE
-1768 EDLVDFLLQNSDEVE
+1768 ELVDFLLQNSDEVE

-1796 EAVVMA
+1796 EDVVMA
-1802 CYHDSQSHAS
+1802 CFHDSQNHAS
-1812 LHSNDIP
+1812 LHSNYIP
-1819 YNLPTTES
+1819 NNLPTTES
-1827 QAHLGSMGGSQTGT
+1827 QAHSVSMGGSQAGT

-1855 WDAWSEIAR
+1855 WDAWAEIAR
-1864 CTNKVSHLSNPVT
+1864 CTNKVSHLSNAVT

-1944 AGPSGNLDR
+1944 AGHSGNPDR
-1953 PKEGDTTRNPLRAL
+1953 PKEGDPTCNPLRDL

-1980 ELDGSGHT
+1980 ELDGSVHT
-1988 LKRGHSQIQALSSKS
+1988 LTHGHSQIQALSSLS
-2003 VSAKSTTQTSTIPH
+2003 VSAKSTTQTSTVPH

-2022 CGDVPSSQDCFSF
+2022 CGDMPSSQDCFSF

-2046 MDHVRARY
+2046 MDHVRAGC

-2108 ETTVEKMVPRDGMVY
+2108 EATVEKMVPRDGMVY

-2221 SSWPQAVLWYLTDL
+2221 TSWPQAVLWYLTDL

-2272 GSDTQDAAPPHPP
+2272 GSDTQDSAPPHPP
-2285 QKLHSPS
+2285 QKLQSPG

-2329 CRFGGCERM
+2329 CRFGGCERL

-2363 SQGSF
+2363 SQGTF

>member
-1 MVEPPVVA
+1 MVEPPVVEA
-9 GTKLVME
+9 GTKSVME
-16 RLTLPVETVEQTVE
+16 RLTQPMETVEQAVE
-30 VEEQPILTGEQYMET
+30 IEEQPI
-45 DEQYMETYEQPME
+45 
-58 TGLQPVATEE
+58 
-68 QPMSELLLV
+68 V
-77 TEEAS
+77 T
-82 ECVSD
+82 
-87 PTASTEIILE
+87 
-97 LSAVPLESAAPEEW
+97 ESAAPEEW
-111 ELGQPED
+111 ELGQAED

-210 RQFTNSSDLMLHQ
+210 RHFTNSSDLMLHQ

-247 TLHKKL
+247 TIHKKL

-285 RPYACKECGKRFS
+285 RPYVCKECGKRFS

-309 HSLEGMKEVGGIT
+309 HLPEGMKGDVGGIT
-322 PPMKAQLKNNSGTA
+322 PPTKAQLKKNSGTI
-336 VVKFSC
+336 VVKLSC

-428 KVNQVVILGQVP
+428 KVNQVVILGQVL
-440 PHGQSLDLQR
+440 PHGQPLDLQR

-456 HLQLR
+456 HLQFR
-461 FTQPQFI
+461 FTQPHFI
-468 ELKKIGGGETKLM
+468 ELKKIGGGEIKLM

-502 ISDGQMET
+502 ISEGQMET

-525 EHAGLTQTHE
+525 EHAGLKQTHE

-550 VEEENTMIQ
+550 VAEENTMIQ

-574 LREMAEQSQT
+574 LRETTEQSQT
-584 VVLEVTPSLLPT
+584 VVLEVTPSLIPT

-611 ASSLPTFLLEQ
+611 ASSLPTFLFEQ
-622 TSGQNRRVQEGMSDG
+622 TSGQNLMVQEG
-637 TNIFPTVELKLTPLK
+637 NISVPSLIPTVELKLTPLK
-652 TDPQEELSNS
+652 TDQQEELSTS

-699 IGQTQQTGIG
+699 IRQTQQTGIG

-723 NDQQHILEKPYEGK
+723 NDQQHILENPCEGK
-737 KQTAQEQLQ
+737 TQTSPEQLQ
-746 TLIDKSVSNNAL
+746 TLIDKSASDNAL
-758 NSREMPRTQ
+758 NSIELQPCTQ

-791 SVQEFVKVRKRKQPK
+791 SVQEFVKVRKRKQPN
-806 NSIVQGNMQQQ
+806 NSIMQGNMQQQ
-817 TVELKEKPAKRP
+817 TVELKGEAAKRP
-829 RAKKA
+829 RAMKA

-840 GPKEKPKNQK
+840 GPKEMPKNQN

-856 KLLQKGDQIQ
+856 RLLQKGDQIQ
-866 DMNQMSLTTLPEK
+866 DTNQMCVSALPDK
-879 KLSLKVGKEKKVK
+879 NLPLKVGKEKKVK
-892 KKNDISK
+892 KKNNISK

-909 EPHVQQVLQVDE
+909 DPHVQQVLQVDE
-921 QVHQVKPRKKK
+921 QVHQAKQRKKK
-932 VKKQQYV
+932 VEKQKYV
-939 ISETFEQISAEPIS
+939 ISETCSEQISAEPIS
-953 EQEVIAPPKPKKKKQ
+953 EQEVIAPPKTKKKKQ

-980 KGQKLSKTGRKKK
+980 KGQKMSKMGRKKN
-993 KPNVEASPI
+993 KPNVKASPKT
-1002 SEGMPDPKIKQ
+1002 EDMPDPEIKQ

-1039 GQTDLHQD
+1039 GQTHLHQD

-1089 KTTSHSSDTSLT
+1089 KTTSRSSDTSPT

-1108 RTAQKVETEGIIS
+1108 RKAQKVETEGLIS
-1121 GSHSRRA
+1121 GSHSPRA

-1168 GVSRSDLGQSP
+1168 GVSGSDLGPPP

-1203 WDMEVEMREVGL
+1203 WEVEMKEVGL

-1221 VSFPTQNPS
+1221 VSFPALNHS

-1244 KGREKNMEKIA
+1244 KGREKNMNKTS

-1262 HMVPNSNQSCTPP
+1262 HMAPNSTLSYSPP
-1275 QVQFPYLAKSDK
+1275 QVQFTYLAKSDK
-1287 VQPLLFESL
+1287 VQPLLSENL
-1296 SPPHLT
+1296 SPLHLT
-1302 PIAPLHSCHQTEDTK
+1302 PIAPLHSCHQTGDTK
-1317 SESQGNMNDTA
+1317 SESQSNMNDTA
-1328 DALIPTVSGF
+1328 DAVIPTVSGF
-1338 ENLGPIEDEIKKE
+1338 EHLGPIEDEIKEE

-1369 EHQSSPHEDSSPN
+1369 EHQSSPHKDNSQN
-1382 EGSSLHENNRTHA
+1382 DGSSLHENSSHENNSTHA
-1395 LPAKAQIGNVNRTV
+1395 LSAHAQIENVNRTV
-1409 TTQNVQTESCPSDPL
+1409 TTQNVQTKSCLSDPL

-1446 RKNYTRGRK
+1446 RRNYTRGRR

-1465 ATRKGLGGE
+1465 ATRKSLEGA
-1474 GMREMEPEKETDE
+1474 GMREIEPEKEIDE

-1537 PCPSGSC
+1537 PCPSRSC
-1544 ISPLEEDPED
+1544 ISPLEEDLED

-1573 EDGMVMKEVAGDQ
+1573 EDGMVMKGVAGDQ

-1611 VGENGVVLMADL
+1611 VEDNGVVLMVDL

-1638 PLPHTS
+1638 PVPHTS
-1644 RARHTVEQRGVRMYL
+1644 HARHTVEQRGVRMYL

-1672 VSQGQSQLNVEQS
+1672 VSQGQSQLNVEHS

-1698 RELLEEPSQSEQG
+1698 RELLDEPSQSEQG
-1711 VPALVEPGEARL
+1711 VPALVEPGEAKL
-1723 DHPVETLSTTNPAVE
+1723 NHPMERLSTTNPAVE

-1743 RSTAKFGSEMN
+1743 RRAAKLRSEIN
-1754 EYGEDEL
+1754 EYGEGEL

-1768 EDLVDFLLQNSDEVE
+1768 EELVDFLLQDSDEVE

-1802 CYHDSQSHAS
+1802 CFHDSQNHAS
-1812 LHSNDIP
+1812 LHSNVIP
-1819 YNLPTTES
+1819 NNLPTTES
-1827 QAHLGSMGGSQTGT
+1827 QAHSVSMGGSQTGT

-1855 WDAWSEIAR
+1855 WDAWAEIAR
-1864 CTNKVSHLSNPVT
+1864 CTNKVSYLSNAVT

-1944 AGPSGNLDR
+1944 AGHSGNPDR
-1953 PKEGDTTRNPLRAL
+1953 PKEGDSTRNPLRAF

-1980 ELDGSGHT
+1980 EPDGSVHT
-1988 LKRGHSQIQALSSKS
+1988 LTRGHSQIQALSSKS
-2003 VSAKSTTQTSTIPH
+2003 VSAKSTTQTSTVPH

-2022 CGDVPSSQDCFSF
+2022 SGDMPSSQDCFSF

-2046 MDHVRARY
+2046 MDHVRGGC

-2108 ETTVEKMVPRDGMVY
+2108 EATVEKMVPRDGMVY

-2221 SSWPQAVLWYLTDL
+2221 TSWPQAVLWYLTDL

-2272 GSDTQDAAPPHPP
+2272 GSDTQDSAPPHPP
-2285 QKLHSPS
+2285 QKLHSQG

-2307 VATRYDGSG
+2307 VATRHDGSG

-2329 CRFGGCERM
+2329 CCFGGCERL

-2363 SQGSF
+2363 SQGTS

>member
-9 GTKLVME
+9 GTKSAME
-16 RLTLPVETVEQTVE
+16 RLTQPVETVEQTVE
-30 VEEQPILTGEQYMET
+30 VEEQPILT
-45 DEQYMETYEQPME
+45 
-58 TGLQPVATEE
+58 
-68 QPMSELLLV
+68 
-77 TEEAS
+77 
-82 ECVSD
+82 
-87 PTASTEIILE
+87 
-97 LSAVPLESAAPEEW
+97 ESAAPEES
-111 ELGQPED
+111 ELGQPEG
-118 AQKETHVDD
+118 AQKETHVND
-127 VAASDRKNIPP
+127 VAAGDRKNIPP

-261 CADCGKPCK
+261 CSDCGKPCK

-309 HSLEGMKEVGGIT
+309 HSPEGMKGEVGGIT
-322 PPMKAQLKNNSGTA
+322 PPTKAQLKKNSGTA
-336 VVKFSC
+336 VVKCSC

-368 ASSSTT
+368 ASSSSSTT
-374 LAGQQVKLGQP
+374 LAGQQVKPGQP

-399 MEPLGPFQQVENIDT
+399 MEPLGPFQQVDNIDT

-440 PHGQSLDLQR
+440 PHGQPLELQR

-456 HLQLR
+456 HLQFR

-468 ELKKIGGGETKLM
+468 ELKKIGGGETKSM

-510 PLLSHTQEVAYAVPA
+510 PLLSHTQEVTYA

-559 TVSVEQVFCHSETVE
+559 TVSVEQLFCHSETVE
-574 LREMAEQSQT
+574 LGKTTEQSQT
-584 VVLEVTPSLLPT
+584 VVFEVTPSLIPT

-611 ASSLPTFLLEQ
+611 ASSLPTFLFER
-622 TSGQNRRVQEGMSDG
+622 TSGQNQRVQEG
-637 TNIFPTVELKLTPLK
+637 NISVPSLIPTVELKLTPFK
-652 TDPQEELSNS
+652 TDQQEELSTS

-675 GQTSQVGETAT
+675 GQTTQVGETAT
-686 QMETLQLEQIYSS
+686 QMETLQLDQIYSS

-723 NDQQHILEKPYEGK
+723 NEQQHILEKPYEGK

-746 TLIDKSVSNNAL
+746 TLIDKSASNDAL

-767 TSEIFPPPSETKAPQ
+767 TSEIFPPPPETKKAPQ

-806 NSIVQGNMQQQ
+806 NSIMQGNMQPQ
-817 TVELKEKPAKRP
+817 TVELKGEPAKRP
-829 RAKKA
+829 RATKA

-840 GPKEKPKNQK
+840 GPKEKEKLKNQK

-856 KLLQKGDQIQ
+856 KLLQ

-879 KLSLKVGKEKKVK
+879 KLFLKVGKEKKVK
-892 KKNDISK
+892 KKNYISK
-899 SKIKSPSILC
+899 SKIKSPTILC
-909 EPHVQQVLQVDE
+909 DPHVQQVLQVDE
-921 QVHQVKPRKKK
+921 QVQQVKPRKKK
-932 VKKQQYV
+932 VKKQNYV
-939 ISETFEQISAEPIS
+939 ISETFEQIRAEPIS
-953 EQEVIAPPKPKKKKQ
+953 EQEVITPPKPKKKKQ
-968 QTMAQEDQPKKT
+968 EKIQQEDQSKKT

-993 KPNVEASPI
+993 KPNVETSPI
-1002 SEGMPDPKIKQ
+1002 SEDMPDPEIKQ

-1058 SKQLKML
+1058 SKQLKKL
-1065 AAGGKRKVGRPKK
+1065 AAGGGRKVGRPKK

-1089 KTTSHSSDTSLT
+1089 KITSHSSDTSPT

-1108 RTAQKVETEGIIS
+1108 RKAQKVETEGIIS

-1168 GVSRSDLGQSP
+1168 GVSRSDLGQPP
-1179 LKVTEEVIENSLSQ
+1179 LNVTEEVIENSLRQ

-1203 WDMEVEMREVGL
+1203 WDMEVEMREIGL

-1221 VSFPTQNPS
+1221 VSFPALNPS

-1244 KGREKNMEKIA
+1244 KGREKNMDLTA

-1262 HMVPNSNQSCTPP
+1262 HMAPNSNQSCTPP
-1275 QVQFPYLAKSDK
+1275 QVQFPYVAKSDK
-1287 VQPLLFESL
+1287 VEPLLFESL

-1317 SESQGNMNDTA
+1317 SESQGNMNETA

-1338 ENLGPIEDEIKKE
+1338 EHLGPIEDEIKKE

-1395 LPAKAQIGNVNRTV
+1395 LPAKAPIGNVNRTV

-1446 RKNYTRGRK
+1446 RKNYTRGRR

-1474 GMREMEPEKETDE
+1474 GMREMEPEKEIDE

-1537 PCPSGSC
+1537 PCPSGSF

-1573 EDGMVMKEVAGDQ
+1573 EDGMVMKGVAGDQ

-1601 FLTSRQSEAA
+1601 FLTSRQREAA

-1623 RGQEVKVEENTSDLV
+1623 RGQEVKVEENNSDLV
-1638 PLPHTS
+1638 PVPHNS
-1644 RARHTVEQRGVRMYL
+1644 HARHTVEQRGVRMYL

-1672 VSQGQSQLNVEQS
+1672 VSQGQSQLNVEHS

-1723 DHPVETLSTTNPAVE
+1723 NHPVETLSTTNPAVE

-1743 RSTAKFGSEMN
+1743 RRAAKFGSEIN
-1754 EYGEDEL
+1754 EYGEGEL
-1761 DFEQQET
+1761 DFEQQDT
-1768 EDLVDFLLQNSDEVE
+1768 EELVDFLLQNSDEVE

-1812 LHSNDIP
+1812 LHSNYIP

-1827 QAHLGSMGGSQTGT
+1827 QARSGSIGGSQTGT
-1841 GYRKPIDYFSKYFG
+1841 GYGKPIDYFSKYFG
-1855 WDAWSEIAR
+1855 WDAWAEIAG

-1930 ASPAPAGD
+1930 ASPVPAGD

-1944 AGPSGNLDR
+1944 AGHSGNPDR
-1953 PKEGDTTRNPLRAL
+1953 PKEGDPTRNPLRAL

-1988 LKRGHSQIQALSSKS
+1988 LTRGHSQIQALSSKS
-2003 VSAKSTTQTSTIPH
+2003 VSAESTTQTSTVPH

-2022 CGDVPSSQDCFSF
+2022 CGDIPSSQDCFSF

-2046 MDHVRARY
+2046 MDHVRAGY

-2085 STVLVRSDGLILDFN
+2085 STVLVRSDGLIIDFN

-2108 ETTVEKMVPRDGMVY
+2108 EATVEKMVPRDGMVY

-2186 NMASLVDSFEKA
+2186 NMASLIDSFEKA

-2285 QKLHSPS
+2285 PQKLHSPG

-2307 VATRYDGSG
+2307 VATRYDGLG

>member
-9 GTKLVME
+9 GTKSVME
-16 RLTLPVETVEQTVE
+16 RLTQPVETLEQTVE
-30 VEEQPILTGEQYMET
+30 VEEQPILT
-45 DEQYMETYEQPME
+45 
-58 TGLQPVATEE
+58 
-68 QPMSELLLV
+68 
-77 TEEAS
+77 
-82 ECVSD
+82 
-87 PTASTEIILE
+87 
-97 LSAVPLESAAPEEW
+97 ESAAPEES
-111 ELGQPED
+111 ELGQPEG
-118 AQKETHVDD
+118 AQKETHVND
-127 VAASDRKNIPP
+127 VTAGDRKNIPP

-198 LGDALFACYVCD
+198 LVDALFACYVCD

-261 CADCGKPCK
+261 CSDCGKPCK

-309 HSLEGMKEVGGIT
+309 HSPEGMKGEVGGIT
-322 PPMKAQLKNNSGTA
+322 PPTKAQLKKNSGTA
-336 VVKFSC
+336 VGKFSC

-368 ASSSTT
+368 ASSSSSTT
-374 LAGQQVKLGQP
+374 LAGQQVKPGQP

-399 MEPLGPFQQVENIDT
+399 MEPLGPFQQVDNIDT

-440 PHGQSLDLQR
+440 PHGQPLELQR

-456 HLQLR
+456 HLQFR

-468 ELKKIGGGETKLM
+468 ELKKIGGGETKSM

-510 PLLSHTQEVAYAVPA
+510 PLLSHTQEVTYA

-574 LREMAEQSQT
+574 LGKTTEQSQT
-584 VVLEVTPSLLPT
+584 VVFEVTPSLIPT

-611 ASSLPTFLLEQ
+611 ASSLPTFLFER
-622 TSGQNRRVQEGMSDG
+622 TSGQNQRVQEG
-637 TNIFPTVELKLTPLK
+637 NISVPSLIPTVELKLTPFK
-652 TDPQEELSNS
+652 TDQQEELSTS

-675 GQTSQVGETAT
+675 GQTTQVGETAT
-686 QMETLQLEQIYSS
+686 QMETLQLDQIYSS

-723 NDQQHILEKPYEGK
+723 NEQQHILEKPYEGK

-746 TLIDKSVSNNAL
+746 TLIDKSASNKAL

-767 TSEIFPPPSETKAPQ
+767 TSEIFPPPSETKKAPQ

-806 NSIVQGNMQQQ
+806 NSIMQGNMQPQ
-817 TVELKEKPAKRP
+817 TVELEGEPAKRP
-829 RAKKA
+829 RATKA

-840 GPKEKPKNQK
+840 GPKEKEKLKNQK

-856 KLLQKGDQIQ
+856 KLLQKGDPIQ

-879 KLSLKVGKEKKVK
+879 KLFLKVGKEKKVK
-892 KKNDISK
+892 KKNYISK
-899 SKIKSPSILC
+899 SKIKSPTILC
-909 EPHVQQVLQVDE
+909 DPHVQQVLQVDE
-921 QVHQVKPRKKK
+921 PVQQVKPRKKK
-932 VKKQQYV
+932 VKKQNYV
-939 ISETFEQISAEPIS
+939 ISETFEQIRAEPIS
-953 EQEVIAPPKPKKKKQ
+953 EQEVITPPKPKKKKQ
-968 QTMAQEDQPKKT
+968 EKIQQEDQSKKT

-993 KPNVEASPI
+993 KPNVETSPI
-1002 SEGMPDPKIKQ
+1002 SEDMPDPEIKQ

-1065 AAGGKRKVGRPKK
+1065 AAGGGRKVGRPKK

-1089 KTTSHSSDTSLT
+1089 KTTSHSSDTSPT

-1108 RTAQKVETEGIIS
+1108 RKGQKVETEGIIS

-1168 GVSRSDLGQSP
+1168 GVSRSDLGQPP
-1179 LKVTEEVIENSLSQ
+1179 LNVTEEVIENSLRQ

-1203 WDMEVEMREVGL
+1203 WDMEVEMREIGL

-1221 VSFPTQNPS
+1221 VSFPALNPS

-1244 KGREKNMEKIA
+1244 KEREKNMDKTA

-1262 HMVPNSNQSCTPP
+1262 HMAPNSNQSCTPP

-1317 SESQGNMNDTA
+1317 SESQGNMNETA

-1338 ENLGPIEDEIKKE
+1338 EHLGPIEDEIKKE

-1446 RKNYTRGRK
+1446 RKNYTRGRR

-1474 GMREMEPEKETDE
+1474 GMREMEPEKEIDE

-1525 IRSISEQNMLTA
+1525 IRSISVQNMLTA
-1537 PCPSGSC
+1537 PCPSGSF

-1573 EDGMVMKEVAGDQ
+1573 EDGMVMKGVAGDQ

-1601 FLTSRQSEAA
+1601 FLTSRQREAA

-1623 RGQEVKVEENTSDLV
+1623 RGQEVKVEENNSDLV
-1638 PLPHTS
+1638 PVPHNS
-1644 RARHTVEQRGVRMYL
+1644 HARHTVEQRGVRMYL

-1672 VSQGQSQLNVEQS
+1672 VSQGQSQLNVEHS

-1711 VPALVEPGEARL
+1711 VPALVEPGEAIL
-1723 DHPVETLSTTNPAVE
+1723 NHPVETLSTTNPAVE

-1743 RSTAKFGSEMN
+1743 RSTAKFGSEIN
-1754 EYGEDEL
+1754 EYGEGEL
-1761 DFEQQET
+1761 DFEQQDT
-1768 EDLVDFLLQNSDEVE
+1768 EELVDFLLQNSDEVE

-1812 LHSNDIP
+1812 LHSNYIP

-1827 QAHLGSMGGSQTGT
+1827 QARSGSMGGSQTGT

-1855 WDAWSEIAR
+1855 WDAWAEIAG

-1944 AGPSGNLDR
+1944 AGHSGNPDR
-1953 PKEGDTTRNPLRAL
+1953 PKEGDPTRNPLRAL
-1967 HTPANPTV
+1967 HTSANPTV

-1988 LKRGHSQIQALSSKS
+1988 LTRGHSQIQALSSKS

-2022 CGDVPSSQDCFSF
+2022 CGDIPSSQDCFSL

-2046 MDHVRARY
+2046 MDHVRAGY

-2085 STVLVRSDGLILDFN
+2085 STVLVRSDGLIIDFN

-2108 ETTVEKMVPRDGMVY
+2108 EATVEKMVPRDGMVY

-2186 NMASLVDSFEKA
+2186 NMASLIDSFEKA
-2198 QKAASLNRDLLN
+2198 QKAVSLNRDLLN

-2285 QKLHSPS
+2285 PQKLHSPG

-2307 VATRYDGSG
+2307 VATRYDGLG

>member
-1 MVEPPVVA
+1 
-9 GTKLVME
+9 
-16 RLTLPVETVEQTVE
+16 
-30 VEEQPILTGEQYMET
+30 
-45 DEQYMETYEQPME
+45 
-58 TGLQPVATEE
+58 
-68 QPMSELLLV
+68 
-77 TEEAS
+77 
-82 ECVSD
+82 
-87 PTASTEIILE
+87 
-97 LSAVPLESAAPEEW
+97 
-111 ELGQPED
+111 
-118 AQKETHVDD
+118 
-127 VAASDRKNIPP
+127 
-138 KKNRMEPLKMDM
+138 
-150 SRPPKMVT
+150 
-158 PLTSSQIS
+158 
-166 LQCLE
+166 
-171 CHIIFSD
+171 
-178 HKSKERHL
+178 
-186 KQSHPAEYEQCM
+186 
-198 LGDALFACYVCD
+198 
-210 RQFTNSSDLMLHQ
+210 
-223 RAHTEKTPFK
+223 
-233 CPICGEAFSRSSEL
+233 
-247 TLHKKL
+247 
-253 HFGLYGYT
+253 
-261 CADCGKPCK
+261 
-270 TLTLLKYHRRTHTGE
+270 
-285 RPYACKECGKRFS
+285 
-298 MSKALQKHALA
+298 
-309 HSLEGMKEVGGIT
+309 
-322 PPMKAQLKNNSGTA
+322 
-336 VVKFSC
+336 
-342 SVCKA
+342 
-347 TFKTAKT
+347 
-354 RLHHMKHKHNLCVT
+354 MKHKHNLCVT
-368 ASSSTT
+368 APSSST
-374 LAGQQVKLGQP
+374 LAGQQVKPGQP
-385 IITQVPMGQPTFLH
+385 IITQAPMGQPTFLH
-399 MEPLGPFQQVENIDT
+399 MEPLGPLQQVDNIDT

-440 PHGQSLDLQR
+440 PHGQPLDLQR

-468 ELKKIGGGETKLM
+468 ELKKIGGGETKSM
-481 GLEQAKPQ
+481 ELEQAKPQ
-489 CESLEPI
+489 CELLEPI

-502 ISDGQMET
+502 ISDGQMEN
-510 PLLSHTQEVAYAVPA
+510 PLPSHTQEVTYAVPA
-525 EHAGLTQTHE
+525 EHAGLTQMHE
-535 GEMIPQQLL
+535 EEMIPQLL

-550 VEEENTMIQ
+550 VEEENPMIQ

-574 LREMAEQSQT
+574 AGKTTEQSQT
-584 VVLEVTPSLLPT
+584 VVLEVTPSLIPT

-611 ASSLPTFLLEQ
+611 ASSLPTFLFEQ
-622 TSGQNRRVQEGMSDG
+622 TSGQNQKVQEEYISVPSL
-637 TNIFPTVELKLTPLK
+637 IPTVELKLTPLK
-652 TDPQEELSNS
+652 TDQQEELSTS

-675 GQTSQVGETAT
+675 GQTSQVGETDT
-686 QMETLQLEQIYSS
+686 QMESLQLDQIYSS
-699 IGQTQQTGIG
+699 IGQTQQIGIG

-716 PLLENTE
+716 PLIENTE
-723 NDQQHILEKPYEGK
+723 NEQQHILGNPCEGK

-746 TLIDKSVSNNAL
+746 TLIDKSASNNAL
-758 NSREMPRTQ
+758 NSREIQPLTQ

-806 NSIVQGNMQQQ
+806 NSIMQGNMQPL

-834 HLVVKF
+834 HLVVTF
-840 GPKEKPKNQK
+840 GPKEKEKPKNQK
-850 KLPQPS
+850 KLPQQS
-856 KLLQKGDQIQ
+856 KLLQKGDQIHN
-866 DMNQMSLTTLPEK
+866 MNQMSLTTLPEK

-892 KKNDISK
+892 KKNNISK

-909 EPHVQQVLQVDE
+909 DPHVQQVLQVDE
-921 QVHQVKPRKKK
+921 QVQQVKQRKKK
-932 VKKQQYV
+932 VKKQKYV
-939 ISETFEQISAEPIS
+939 ISETYSEQISAEPIS
-953 EQEVIAPPKPKKKKQ
+953 EQEVMAPPKPKKKKQ
-968 QTMAQEDQPKKT
+968 QKIEQEDQPKKT
-980 KGQKLSKTGRKKK
+980 KGQKLSKSGRKKK

-1002 SEGMPDPKIKQ
+1002 SGDMPDPEIKP

-1083 SVLAPL
+1083 SMLAPL
-1089 KTTSHSSDTSLT
+1089 KATSHSSDTSPT

-1108 RTAQKVETEGIIS
+1108 RKAQKVETEGIIS

-1154 ESPGLTYTNGNIFE
+1154 ASPGLTYTNGNIFE
-1168 GVSRSDLGQSP
+1168 GVSGSDLGQPP
-1179 LKVTEEVIENSLSQ
+1179 LKVTEEVMENSLRQ

-1203 WDMEVEMREVGL
+1203 WDMEVEMREIGL

-1221 VSFPTQNPS
+1221 VSFPDLNPS
-1230 PSLPLAAALVEGGQ
+1230 PSLPLAAALVEDGQ
-1244 KGREKNMEKIA
+1244 KEREKNMDKTA

-1262 HMVPNSNQSCTPP
+1262 HMAPNSTQSYSPP
-1275 QVQFPYLAKSDK
+1275 QVKFPYLAKSVK
-1287 VQPLLFESL
+1287 VQPLLSESL

-1302 PIAPLHSCHQTEDTK
+1302 PIAPLQSFHQTEDTK

-1338 ENLGPIEDEIKKE
+1338 EHLGPIEDEIKEE

-1382 EGSSLHENNRTHA
+1382 EGSSLHENNCTHA
-1395 LPAKAQIGNVNRTV
+1395 LPAHAQIENVNRTV
-1409 TTQNVQTESCPSDPL
+1409 TTQNAQTEYCPSDPL

-1437 REVEKRGVG
+1437 RAEEKREVG
-1446 RKNYTRGRK
+1446 RKNYTRGRR
-1455 RGVGRGRRGS
+1455 RGVGRERRGS
-1465 ATRKGLGGE
+1465 ATRKGLEGE
-1474 GMREMEPEKETDE
+1474 AMREMEPEKETDE

-1520 SLQTE
+1520 NLQTE

-1544 ISPLEEDPED
+1544 IPPLEEDPED

-1573 EDGMVMKEVAGDQ
+1573 EDGMVMKGVAGDQ

-1601 FLTSRQSEAA
+1601 FLTSRQRGAA

-1623 RGQEVKVEENTSDLV
+1623 RGQEVKVEDNTSDLV
-1638 PLPHTS
+1638 PVPHTS
-1644 RARHTVEQRGVRMYL
+1644 HARHTVEQRGVQMYL

-1698 RELLEEPSQSEQG
+1698 RELLEELSQSEQG
-1711 VPALVEPGEARL
+1711 VPALVVPGEARL
-1723 DHPVETLSTTNPAVE
+1723 NHPVETLSTTNPAVD

-1743 RSTAKFGSEMN
+1743 RSAGKLRSEIN
-1754 EYGEDEL
+1754 EYAKGDL
-1761 DFEQQET
+1761 DFEQQDT
-1768 EDLVDFLLQNSDEVE
+1768 EELVDFLLQNSDEVE

-1802 CYHDSQSHAS
+1802 CYHDSQNHAS
-1812 LHSNDIP
+1812 LHSNYIP
-1819 YNLPTTES
+1819 CNLPTTES
-1827 QAHLGSMGGSQTGT
+1827 QAHSGSMGGSQTGT

-1855 WDAWSEIAR
+1855 WDAWAEIAR

-1904 DFTRVP
+1904 DFTKVP

-1925 CKLQL
+1925 CQLQL

-1944 AGPSGNLDR
+1944 AGHSGNPDR
-1953 PKEGDTTRNPLRAL
+1953 TNEGDTTRNPLRAL

-1975 GTTRG
+1975 GTIRG

-1988 LKRGHSQIQALSSKS
+1988 LTRGHSQIQALSSKS
-2003 VSAKSTTQTSTIPH
+2003 VSAKSTTQTSTIPR
-2017 SIWQR
+2017 SVWQR
-2022 CGDVPSSQDCFSF
+2022 CGDIPSSQDCFSY

-2046 MDHVRARY
+2046 MDHVRSGC
-2054 LMLRRE
+2054 LMLRRG
-2060 GDHGVDQYPL
+2060 GDHGVDQYSL
-2070 PLTCRAVNNKRPSLH
+2070 PLTCRVVNNKRPALH
-2085 STVLVRSDGLILDFN
+2085 STVLVRFDGLILDFN

-2108 ETTVEKMVPRDGMVY
+2108 EATVEKMVPRDGMVY

-2186 NMASLVDSFEKA
+2186 NMASLVDSFEEA

-2221 SSWPQAVLWYLTDL
+2221 TSWPQAVLWYLTDL

-2272 GSDTQDAAPPHPP
+2272 GSDTQDSAPPHPPP
-2285 QKLHSPS
+2285 QKLHSPD
-2292 TAPDPGLLQD
+2292 TAPDPGLLED

-2307 VATRYDGSG
+2307 VATRYDGLG

>member
-1 MVEPPVVA
+1 MEPPVVEA
-9 GTKLVME
+9 GTKSVME
-16 RLTLPVETVEQTVE
+16 RLTQPVETVEQAAE
-30 VEEQPILTGEQYMET
+30 IEEQPIVTGEQCME
-45 DEQYMETYEQPME
+45 
-58 TGLQPVATEE
+58 TEE
-68 QPMSELLLV
+68 QPMSELLPATVEVAL
-77 TEEAS
+77 

-87 PTASTEIILE
+87 PTASTE
-97 LSAVPLESAAPEEW
+97 SAAPEER

-118 AQKETHVDD
+118 AQKETHVHD

-210 RQFTNSSDLMLHQ
+210 RHFTNSSDLMLHQ

-285 RPYACKECGKRFS
+285 RPYVCKECGKRFS

-309 HSLEGMKEVGGIT
+309 HLPEGMKGDVGGIT
-322 PPMKAQLKNNSGTA
+322 PPTKAQLKNSGTA
-336 VVKFSC
+336 VVKLSC

-347 TFKTAKT
+347 NFKTAKT

-368 ASSSTT
+368 APSSTT

-399 MEPLGPFQQVENIDT
+399 MEPLGPLQQVDNIDT

-428 KVNQVVILGQVP
+428 KVNQVVILGQVL
-440 PHGQSLDLQR
+440 PHGQTLDLQR

-456 HLQLR
+456 HLQFR
-461 FTQPQFI
+461 FTQPHFI
-468 ELKKIGGGETKLM
+468 ELKKIGGGETKSM

-510 PLLSHTQEVAYAVPA
+510 PLFSHTQEVTYT
-525 EHAGLTQTHE
+525 EHAGLKQTHE
-535 GEMIPQQLL
+535 GEMIPQQLH

-574 LREMAEQSQT
+574 LRETTEQSQT

-611 ASSLPTFLLEQ
+611 ASSLPTFLFEQ
-622 TSGQNRRVQEGMSDG
+622 TSGQNLMVQEG
-637 TNIFPTVELKLTPLK
+637 NISVPSLIPTVELKLRPL
-652 TDPQEELSNS
+652 TDQQEELSTS

-709 QRRSVEK
+709 QRRAVEK

-723 NDQQHILEKPYEGK
+723 NDQQHILENPCEGK
-737 KQTAQEQLQ
+737 KQTSQEQLQ
-746 TLIDKSVSNNAL
+746 TLIDKSASNNAL
-758 NSREMPRTQ
+758 NSRELQPCTP

-791 SVQEFVKVRKRKQPK
+791 SVQEFVKVRKRKQPN
-806 NSIVQGNMQQQ
+806 NSIMQGNMQQQ
-817 TVELKEKPAKRP
+817 TVELKGEAAKRP
-829 RAKKA
+829 RAMKA

-840 GPKEKPKNQK
+840 GPKEKPKNQN

-866 DMNQMSLTTLPEK
+866 DMNQMCVSALPDK
-879 KLSLKVGKEKKVK
+879 NLPLKVGKEKTVK
-892 KKNDISK
+892 RKNNISK
-899 SKIKSPSILC
+899 LKNKSPSILC
-909 EPHVQQVLQVDE
+909 DPHVQQVDE

-932 VKKQQYV
+932 VEKQKYV
-939 ISETFEQISAEPIS
+939 ISETYSEQISAEPIS
-953 EQEVIAPPKPKKKKQ
+953 EQEVITPPKPKKKKQ
-968 QTMAQEDQPKKT
+968 QTIAQEDQLKKT
-980 KGQKLSKTGRKKK
+980 KGQKMSKMGRKKN
-993 KPNVEASPI
+993 KPNVKASPKTEDI
-1002 SEGMPDPKIKQ
+1002 PGPEIKQ

-1047 THPIHKKKGPK
+1047 THPIHKKTGPK

-1078 NHTAL
+1078 NHAAL

-1089 KTTSHSSDTSLT
+1089 KTTSHSSDTSPT

-1108 RTAQKVETEGIIS
+1108 RKAQKVETEGLIS
-1121 GSHSRRA
+1121 GSHSPRA

-1168 GVSRSDLGQSP
+1168 GVSGSDLGPPP

-1193 NTFGMQVASD
+1193 NMFGMQVASD
-1203 WDMEVEMREVGL
+1203 WDMAVEMREVGL

-1221 VSFPTQNPS
+1221 VSFPALNTS

-1244 KGREKNMEKIA
+1244 KEREKNMNKTS
-1255 EGMESFS
+1255 EGIESFS
-1262 HMVPNSNQSCTPP
+1262 HMAPNSTLSYSPP
-1275 QVQFPYLAKSDK
+1275 QVQFTYLAKSDK
-1287 VQPLLFESL
+1287 VQPLLSENL

-1302 PIAPLHSCHQTEDTK
+1302 PIAPLHSCHQTGDTK
-1317 SESQGNMNDTA
+1317 SESQSNMNDTA

-1338 ENLGPIEDEIKKE
+1338 EHLGPIEDEIKEE

-1369 EHQSSPHEDSSPN
+1369 EHQSSPHKDRSQN
-1382 EGSSLHENNRTHA
+1382 ERSSLHENSTHENNRTHA
-1395 LPAKAQIGNVNRTV
+1395 LSAHAQIENVNRTV

-1446 RKNYTRGRK
+1446 RRNYTRGRR

-1465 ATRKGLGGE
+1465 ATRKSLEGA
-1474 GMREMEPEKETDE
+1474 GMREIEPEKEIDE

-1525 IRSISEQNMLTA
+1525 NRSISEQNMLTA

-1544 ISPLEEDPED
+1544 ISPLEEDLED

-1573 EDGMVMKEVAGDQ
+1573 EDGMVMKGVAGDQ

-1611 VGENGVVLMADL
+1611 VGENGVVLMVDL

-1638 PLPHTS
+1638 PVPHTS
-1644 RARHTVEQRGVRMYL
+1644 HARHTVEQRGVRMYL

-1672 VSQGQSQLNVEQS
+1672 VSQGQSQLNVEHS

-1698 RELLEEPSQSEQG
+1698 RELLDEPSQSEQG
-1711 VPALVEPGEARL
+1711 VPALVVPGEAKL
-1723 DHPVETLSTTNPAVE
+1723 NHPMERLSTTNPAVE
-1738 EYEVN
+1738 NEVN
-1743 RSTAKFGSEMN
+1743 RRAAKLRFEIN
-1754 EYGEDEL
+1754 EYGEGDL
-1761 DFEQQET
+1761 DFEQQDT
-1768 EDLVDFLLQNSDEVE
+1768 EELVDFLLQNSDEVE
-1783 SEVVECSDPQPDP
+1783 SEVVECSDPHP

-1802 CYHDSQSHAS
+1802 CFHDSQNHAS
-1812 LHSNDIP
+1812 LHSNYIP
-1819 YNLPTTES
+1819 NNLPTTES
-1827 QAHLGSMGGSQTGT
+1827 QAHSVSMGGSQAGT

-1855 WDAWSEIAR
+1855 WDAWAEIAR
-1864 CTNKVSHLSNPVT
+1864 CTNKVSHLSNAVT

-1944 AGPSGNLDR
+1944 AGHSGNPDR
-1953 PKEGDTTRNPLRAL
+1953 PKEGDPTRNPLRAL

-1975 GTTRG
+1975 VTTRV
-1980 ELDGSGHT
+1980 ELDGSVHT
-1988 LKRGHSQIQALSSKS
+1988 LTRGHSQIQALSSKS
-2003 VSAKSTTQTSTIPH
+2003 VSAKSTTQTSTVPH

-2022 CGDVPSSQDCFSF
+2022 CGDMPSSQDCFSF

-2046 MDHVRARY
+2046 MDHVRAGC

-2085 STVLVRSDGLILDFN
+2085 STVLVRCDGLILDFN

-2108 ETTVEKMVPRDGMVY
+2108 EATVEKMVPRDGMVY

-2221 SSWPQAVLWYLTDL
+2221 TSWPQAVLWYLTDL

-2272 GSDTQDAAPPHPP
+2272 GLDTQDSAPPHPT
-2285 QKLHSPS
+2285 QKLHSPG

-2307 VATRYDGSG
+2307 MATRYDGSG

-2329 CRFGGCERM
+2329 CRFGGCERL

-2363 SQGSF
+2363 SQGTF

>member
-1 MVEPPVVA
+1 MEEPPVVEA
-9 GTKLVME
+9 GTKSVME
-16 RLTLPVETVEQTVE
+16 RLTQPVETVEQAVE
-30 VEEQPILTGEQYMET
+30 IEEQPI
-45 DEQYMETYEQPME
+45 
-58 TGLQPVATEE
+58 
-68 QPMSELLLV
+68 V
-77 TEEAS
+77 T
-82 ECVSD
+82 
-87 PTASTEIILE
+87 
-97 LSAVPLESAAPEEW
+97 ESAAPEEW

-118 AQKETHVDD
+118 AQKATHVDD

-150 SRPPKMVT
+150 SRLPKMVT

-210 RQFTNSSDLMLHQ
+210 RHFTNSSDLMLHQ

-309 HSLEGMKEVGGIT
+309 HLPEGMKGDVGGIT
-322 PPMKAQLKNNSGTA
+322 PPMKAQLKKNSGTT
-336 VVKFSC
+336 VVKLSC

-354 RLHHMKHKHNLCVT
+354 RLHHMKHTHNLCVT
-368 ASSSTT
+368 APSSIT

-399 MEPLGPFQQVENIDT
+399 MEPLGPLQQVDNIDT

-440 PHGQSLDLQR
+440 HGQPLDLQR

-456 HLQLR
+456 HLQFR
-461 FTQPQFI
+461 FTQPHFI
-468 ELKKIGGGETKLM
+468 ELKKIGGGEIKFL

-502 ISDGQMET
+502 ISDGLMET

-574 LREMAEQSQT
+574 LRETTEQSQA
-584 VVLEVTPSLLPT
+584 VVLEVTPSLIPT

-611 ASSLPTFLLEQ
+611 ASSLPTFLFEQ
-622 TSGQNRRVQEGMSDG
+622 TSGQNLMVQEG
-637 TNIFPTVELKLTPLK
+637 NISVPSLTPTVELKLTPLK
-652 TDPQEELSNS
+652 TDQPEELSTS

-699 IGQTQQTGIG
+699 IRQTQQTGIG

-723 NDQQHILEKPYEGK
+723 NDQQHILENPCDGK
-737 KQTAQEQLQ
+737 KQTSQEQLQ
-746 TLIDKSVSNNAL
+746 TLIDKSASDNAL
-758 NSREMPRTQ
+758 NSRELQPCTQ

-791 SVQEFVKVRKRKQPK
+791 SVQEFVKVRKRKQPN
-806 NSIVQGNMQQQ
+806 NSIMQGNMQQQ
-817 TVELKEKPAKRP
+817 TVELKGEAAKRP
-829 RAKKA
+829 RAMKA

-840 GPKEKPKNQK
+840 GPKEMPKNQN
-850 KLPQPS
+850 KLTQPS
-856 KLLQKGDQIQ
+856 KLLQKGGQIQ
-866 DMNQMSLTTLPEK
+866 DMNQMCVSALPDK
-879 KLSLKVGKEKKVK
+879 NLPLKVGKEKKVK
-892 KKNDISK
+892 KKNNISK

-909 EPHVQQVLQVDE
+909 DPHVQQVLQVDE

-932 VKKQQYV
+932 VQKQKYV
-939 ISETFEQISAEPIS
+939 ISETCSEQISAEPIS

-980 KGQKLSKTGRKKK
+980 KGQKMSKIGRKKN
-993 KPNVEASPI
+993 KPNVKASPKT
-1002 SEGMPDPKIKQ
+1002 EDMPDPEIKQ

-1047 THPIHKKKGPK
+1047 THLIHKKKGPK

-1089 KTTSHSSDTSLT
+1089 KTTSHSSDTSPN

-1108 RTAQKVETEGIIS
+1108 CKAQKVETEGLIS
-1121 GSHSRRA
+1121 GSHSPRA

-1168 GVSRSDLGQSP
+1168 GVSGSDLGPPP

-1203 WDMEVEMREVGL
+1203 WEVEMKEVGL

-1221 VSFPTQNPS
+1221 VSFPALNPS
-1230 PSLPLAAALVEGGQ
+1230 PSLPLAAVLVEGGQ
-1244 KGREKNMEKIA
+1244 KEREKNMNKTS

-1262 HMVPNSNQSCTPP
+1262 HMVPNSTLSYSPP
-1275 QVQFPYLAKSDK
+1275 QVQFIYLAKSDK
-1287 VQPLLFESL
+1287 VQPLLSKNL

-1302 PIAPLHSCHQTEDTK
+1302 PIAPLHSCHQTGDTK
-1317 SESQGNMNDTA
+1317 SESQSNMNDTA
-1328 DALIPTVSGF
+1328 DAVIHTVSGF
-1338 ENLGPIEDEIKKE
+1338 EHLGPIEDEIKEE

-1369 EHQSSPHEDSSPN
+1369 EHQSSPHKDSSQN
-1382 EGSSLHENNRTHA
+1382 EGSSLHENSTHENNSTHA
-1395 LPAKAQIGNVNRTV
+1395 LSAHAQIENVNRTV
-1409 TTQNVQTESCPSDPL
+1409 TTQNVQTKSCPSDPL

-1446 RKNYTRGRK
+1446 RRNYTRGRR

-1465 ATRKGLGGE
+1465 ATRKSLEGA
-1474 GMREMEPEKETDE
+1474 GMREIEPEKEIDE

-1506 ADVTTLHPGQSSPI
+1506 ADITTLHPGQSSPI

-1544 ISPLEEDPED
+1544 ISPLEEDLED

-1573 EDGMVMKEVAGDQ
+1573 EDGMVMKGVAGDQ

-1611 VGENGVVLMADL
+1611 VEDNGVVLMVDL

-1638 PLPHTS
+1638 PVPHTS
-1644 RARHTVEQRGVRMYL
+1644 HARHTVEQRGVRMYL

-1672 VSQGQSQLNVEQS
+1672 VSQGQSQLNVEHS

-1698 RELLEEPSQSEQG
+1698 RELLDEPSQSEQG
-1711 VPALVEPGEARL
+1711 VPALVVPGEAKL
-1723 DHPVETLSTTNPAVE
+1723 NHPMERLSTTNPAVE

-1743 RSTAKFGSEMN
+1743 RRAAKLRSEIN
-1754 EYGEDEL
+1754 EYGEGDL
-1761 DFEQQET
+1761 DFEQQDT
-1768 EDLVDFLLQNSDEVE
+1768 EELVDFLLQNSDEVE

-1802 CYHDSQSHAS
+1802 CFHDSQNHAS

-1819 YNLPTTES
+1819 NNLPTTES
-1827 QAHLGSMGGSQTGT
+1827 QAHSVSMGGSQTGT

-1855 WDAWSEIAR
+1855 WDAWAEIAR
-1864 CTNKVSHLSNPVT
+1864 CTNKVSHLSNAVT

-1930 ASPAPAGD
+1930 ASAAPAGD

-1944 AGPSGNLDR
+1944 AGHSGNPDR
-1953 PKEGDTTRNPLRAL
+1953 PKEGDSTRNPLRAF

-1980 ELDGSGHT
+1980 EPDGSVHT
-1988 LKRGHSQIQALSSKS
+1988 LTRGHSQIQALSSKS
-2003 VSAKSTTQTSTIPH
+2003 VSAKSTTQTSTVPH

-2022 CGDVPSSQDCFSF
+2022 NGDMPSSQDCFSF

-2046 MDHVRARY
+2046 MDHVRDGC

-2108 ETTVEKMVPRDGMVY
+2108 EATVEKMVPRDGMVY

-2221 SSWPQAVLWYLTDL
+2221 TSWPQAVLWYLTDL

-2285 QKLHSPS
+2285 QKLHSQG
-2292 TAPDPGLLQD
+2292 TVPDPGLLQD

-2329 CRFGGCERM
+2329 CCFGGCERL

-2363 SQGSF
+2363 SQGTF